1 MHNVTTD
8 FIAAMRDT
16 GRRFDAQI
24 TVGDTVYDLSVIES
38 LTVNIDGGFPS
49 TAMQSITATIRG
61 DFDAPN
67 GVIDN
72 VKIGVETDNG
82 FEYINYGKFYLVNDD
97 GTGYNTDTDMWTITA
112 YDALV
117 NTMLEIPTAED
128 SGDETDESTDDTT
141 DDTVA
146 ETEKVVS
153 VQELLNGAIEI
164 LNGVGVTSTL
174 PDMTAYKVNA
184 SAYSGKTYRDF
195 LENVAEVLC
204 GIIRV
209 KDNKL
214 VLIRPSEVES
224 EKIELQDLTSASIND
239 SVQISGVQLNGTTGL
254 QKILSDEAS
263 TETQVTISD
272 NPIVEYLVDNS
283 STTAEQLNAVKSNY
297 TAYLL
302 GKTLTS
308 VTASTTGVLWYDI
321 GDTVNIV
328 NKKDSLDYPF
338 IFTKSAI
345 TMSNG
350 LTQSVESSL
359 TAKTEN
365 ITYTADSKLKSVTSE
380 INRLSSGLQFKVS
393 KGDVV
398 SEINQSPEKISL
410 KANRIEI
417 DSDNFKLSTDGK
429 IIAKSGTIAGFD
441 LTDTAFEKNF
451 TVDGVNYKFKI
462 TSDTTSETATYL
474 ISLAEQ
480 NAGEYSF
487 AVDTKGNVEC
497 GDLYGGTVNCNRI
510 NLETSIF
517 DSTNQNV
524 FAAANANGDTY
535 VAYSRF
541 LDGKRTFI
549 GGGTIQFEIKNGTRC
564 SIIKES
570 QSPSRTIFRPNTNG
584 GAYLGSGSYKWH
596 SIYCTDG
603 AFNGSDR
610 KLKENIADLDPE
622 SNKAFVMALRPV
634 SYKLKAGEGK
644 RTHNGFIA
652 QEVRDA
658 AEQTVGDIAAYQASV
673 VEGDEEKYFDP
684 TVPDDKLL
692 WQLNYNELIAPL
704 IKLVQTQQNEIE
716 QLKKEVEELK

>member
-24 TVGDTVYDLSVIES
+24 IVGDTVYDLSAIES

-61 DFDAPN
+61 DFSAPD

-82 FEYINYGKFYLVNDD
+82 FEYINYGKFFLANDD
-97 GTGYNTDTDMWTITA
+97 GTGYNTDTDMWTVTA

-117 NTMLEIPTAED
+117 NTMTEIPTIED
-128 SGDETDESTDDTT
+128 EDGNDTT
-141 DDTVA
+141 DDTVDA
-146 ETEKVVS
+146 EKTIS

-164 LNGVGVTSTL
+164 LNSIGVTSML
-174 PDMTAYKVNA
+174 PDMTAYTVIA
-184 SAYSGKTYRDF
+184 SAYSSQTYRDL
-195 LENVAEVLC
+195 LEDIAEVLC

-214 VLIRPSEVES
+214 VLIRPGEVES
-224 EKIELQDLTSASIND
+224 AKIELQDLTSASIND
-239 SVQISGVQLNGTTGL
+239 SVQISGVQLNGTAGI
-254 QKILSDEAS
+254 QKILNNEAS
-263 TETQVTISD
+263 TEVQVTISD

-283 STTAEQLNAVKSNY
+283 STAAEQLNAVKSNY

-308 VTASTTGVLWYDI
+308 VTANTTGVAWYDI
-321 GDTVNIV
+321 GDFVNIT
-328 NKKDSLDYPF
+328 NKKDNLDYPF
-338 IFTKSAI
+338 VFTKSAI
-345 TMSNG
+345 TLSNG

-359 TAKTEN
+359 TSKTEE
-365 ITYTADSKLKSVTSE
+365 ITYTADSKLKGVTSE
-380 INRLSSGLQFKVS
+380 INRLSSGLQLKVS

-417 DSDNFKLSTDGK
+417 DSDTFKLSADGK
-429 IIAKSGTIAGFD
+429 IVAESGTIAGFD
-441 LTDTAFEKNF
+441 LTNTAFEKNF
-451 TVDGVNYKFKI
+451 AVGGVNYKFKI

-497 GDLYGGTVNCNRI
+497 GDLYGGKISCTKVNLSSSI
-510 NLETSIF
+510 NDATEQS
-517 DSTNQNV
+517 V
-524 FAAANANGDTY
+524 FTARNGSGHTCIGY
-535 VAYSRF
+535 ARK
-541 LDGKRTFI
+541 LDGKNTI
-549 GGGTIQFEIKNGTRC
+549 IAGGTVQFQPQNGTNC
-564 SIIKES
+564 SLFKES
-570 QSPSRTIFRPNTNG
+570 SSNARTIFRPDTNG

-610 KLKENIADLDPE
+610 KLKENIADLDVE
-622 SNKAFVMALRPV
+622 SNKAFVLSLRPV
-634 SYKLKAGEGK
+634 SYKLKTGEGK

-652 QEVRDA
+652 QEVREA
-658 AEQTVGDIAAYQASV
+658 AENTVGDIAAYQASV
-673 VEGDEEKYFDP
+673 IDGDEEKYFDP
-684 TVPDDKLL
+684 TAPDEKLL
-692 WQLNYNELIAPL
+692 WQLNYSELIAP
-704 IKLVQTQQNEIE
+704 IVKLVQSQQQEIE
-716 QLKKEVEELK
+716 QLKKEVEKLK

>member
-24 TVGDTVYDLSVIES
+24 IVGNTVYDLSAIES

-61 DFDAPN
+61 DFSAPD

-82 FEYINYGKFYLVNDD
+82 FEYINYGKFFLANDD
-97 GTGYNTDTDMWTITA
+97 GTGYNTDTDMWTVTA

-117 NTMLEIPTAED
+117 NTMTEIPTIED
-128 SGDETDESTDDTT
+128 ENGNDTT
-141 DDTVA
+141 DDTVDA
-146 ETEKVVS
+146 EKTIS

-164 LNGVGVTSTL
+164 LNSVGVTSTL
-174 PDMTAYKVNA
+174 PDMTAYTVIA
-184 SAYSGKTYRDF
+184 SAYSSQTYRDL
-195 LENVAEVLC
+195 LEDIAEVLC

-214 VLIRPSEVES
+214 VLIRPGEVES
-224 EKIELQDLTSASIND
+224 TKIELQDLTSASIND
-239 SVQISGVQLNGTTGL
+239 SVQISGVQLNGTAGI
-254 QKILSDEAS
+254 QKILNDEAS
-263 TETQVTISD
+263 TEVQVTISG

-283 STTAEQLNAVKSNY
+283 STAAEQLNAVKSNY

-308 VTASTTGVLWYDI
+308 VTANTTGVAWYDI
-321 GDTVNIV
+321 GDFVNIT
-328 NKKDSLDYPF
+328 NKKDNLDYPF
-338 IFTKSAI
+338 VFTKSAI
-345 TMSNG
+345 TLSNG

-359 TAKTEN
+359 TSKTEE
-365 ITYTADSKLKSVTSE
+365 ITYTADSKLKGVTSE
-380 INRLSSGLQFKVS
+380 INRLSSGLQLKVS

-417 DSDNFKLSTDGK
+417 DSDTFKLSADGK
-429 IIAKSGTIAGFD
+429 IVAESGTIAGFD
-441 LTDTAFEKNF
+441 LTNAAFEKNF
-451 TVDGVNYKFKI
+451 AVGGVNYKFKI

-487 AVDTKGNVEC
+487 AVDTKGNIEC
-497 GDLYGGTVNCNRI
+497 GDLYGSAISCTKVNLSSSI
-510 NLETSIF
+510 NDATEQSIL
-517 DSTNQNV
+517 T
-524 FAAANANGDTY
+524 ARNGSGHTY
-535 VAYSRF
+535 IGYARK
-541 LDGKRTFI
+541 LDGKNTI
-549 GGGTIQFEIKNGTRC
+549 IAGGTVQFQPQNGTNC
-564 SIIKES
+564 SLFKES
-570 QSPSRTIFRPNTNG
+570 SSNARTIFRPDTNG

-610 KLKENIADLDPE
+610 KLKENIADLDAE
-622 SNKAFVMALRPV
+622 RNKAFVLSLRPV
-634 SYKLKAGEGK
+634 SYKLKTGEGK

-658 AEQTVGDIAAYQASV
+658 AETTVGDIAAYQASV
-673 VEGDEEKYFDP
+673 IDGDEEKYFDP
-684 TVPDDKLL
+684 TVPDEKLL
-692 WQLNYNELIAPL
+692 WQLNYSELIAP
-704 IKLVQTQQNEIE
+704 IVKLVQSQQQEIE
-716 QLKKEVEELK
+716 QLKKEVEKLK

>member
-24 TVGDTVYDLSVIES
+24 IAGDTVYDLSAIES

-61 DFDAPN
+61 DFSAPD

-82 FEYINYGKFYLVNDD
+82 FEYINYGKFFLSNDD

-117 NTMLEIPTAED
+117 NTMTEIPTIED
-128 SGDETDESTDDTT
+128 EDGNDTT
-141 DDTVA
+141 DDTVDA
-146 ETEKVVS
+146 EKTIS
-153 VQELLNGAIEI
+153 VQELLNGAIGI
-164 LNGVGVTSTL
+164 LSSVGVTSTL
-174 PDMTAYKVNA
+174 PDMTAYTVIA
-184 SAYSGKTYRDF
+184 SAYSSQTYRDL
-195 LENVAEVLC
+195 LEDIAEVLC

-214 VLIRPSEVES
+214 ILIRPGEVES
-224 EKIELQDLTSASIND
+224 TKIELQDLTSASIND
-239 SVQISGVQLNGTTGL
+239 SVQISGVQLNGTAGI
-254 QKILSDEAS
+254 QKILSNEVS
-263 TETQVTISD
+263 TEVQVTISD

-283 STTAEQLNAVKSNY
+283 STAAEQLNAVKSNY

-308 VTASTTGVLWYDI
+308 VTANTTGVAWYDI
-321 GDTVNIV
+321 GDFVNIT
-328 NKKDSLDYPF
+328 NKKDNLDYPF
-338 IFTKSAI
+338 VFTKSAI
-345 TMSNG
+345 TLSNG

-359 TAKTEN
+359 TSKTEE
-365 ITYTADSKLKSVTSE
+365 ITYTADSKLKGVTSE
-380 INRLSSGLQFKVS
+380 INRLSSGLQLKVS

-417 DSDNFKLSTDGK
+417 DSDTFKLSAEGK
-429 IIAKSGTIAGFD
+429 IVAESGTIAGFD
-441 LTDTAFEKNF
+441 LTNTAFEKNF
-451 TVDGVNYKFKI
+451 AVGGVNYKFKI

-487 AVDTKGNVEC
+487 AVDTKGNIEC
-497 GDLYGGTVNCNRI
+497 GDLYGGKISCTKVNLSSSI
-510 NLETSIF
+510 NDATEQSVLT
-517 DSTNQNV
+517 
-524 FAAANANGDTY
+524 ARNGSGHTY
-535 VAYSRF
+535 IGYARK
-541 LDGKRTFI
+541 LDGKNTI
-549 GGGTIQFEIKNGTRC
+549 IAGGTVQFQPQNGTNC
-564 SIIKES
+564 SLFKES
-570 QSPSRTIFRPNTNG
+570 SSNARTIFRPDTNG

-610 KLKENIADLDPE
+610 KLKENIAELDAE
-622 SNKAFVMALRPV
+622 SNRAFVLSLRPV
-634 SYKLKAGEGK
+634 SYKLKTGEGK

-652 QEVRDA
+652 QEVREA
-658 AEQTVGDIAAYQASV
+658 AETTVGDIAAYQASV
-673 VEGDEEKYFDP
+673 IDGNEEKYFDP
-684 TVPDDKLL
+684 TVPDEKLL
-692 WQLNYNELIAPL
+692 WQLNYSELIAP
-704 IKLVQTQQNEIE
+704 IVKLVQSQQQEIE
-716 QLKKEVEELK
+716 QLKKEVKKLK

>member
-24 TVGDTVYDLSVIES
+24 IVGNTVYDLSAIES

-49 TAMQSITATIRG
+49 TAMQSITATIRD
-61 DFDAPN
+61 DFSAPD

-82 FEYINYGKFYLVNDD
+82 FEYINYGKFFLSNDD

-117 NTMLEIPTAED
+117 NTMTEIPTIED
-128 SGDETDESTDDTT
+128 ENGNDTT
-141 DDTVA
+141 DDAVDA
-146 ETEKVVS
+146 EKTIS

-164 LNGVGVTSTL
+164 LNSVGVTSTL
-174 PDMTAYKVNA
+174 PDMTAYTVIA
-184 SAYSGKTYRDF
+184 SAYSSQTYRDL
-195 LENVAEVLC
+195 LEDIAEVLC

-214 VLIRPSEVES
+214 VLIRPGEVES
-224 EKIELQDLTSASIND
+224 TKIELQDLTSASIND
-239 SVQISGVQLNGTTGL
+239 SVQISGVQLNGTAGL

-263 TETQVTISD
+263 TEVQVTISD

-283 STTAEQLNAVKSNY
+283 STAAEQLNAVKSNY

-308 VTASTTGVLWYDI
+308 VTANTTGVAWYDI
-321 GDTVNIV
+321 GDFVNIT
-328 NKKDSLDYPF
+328 NKKDNLDYPF
-338 IFTKSAI
+338 VFTKSAI
-345 TMSNG
+345 TLSNG

-359 TAKTEN
+359 TSKTEE
-365 ITYTADSKLKSVTSE
+365 ITYTADSKLKGVTSE
-380 INRLSSGLQFKVS
+380 INRLSSGLQLKVS

-417 DSDNFKLSTDGK
+417 DSDTFKLSADGK
-429 IIAKSGTIAGFD
+429 IVAESGTIAGFD
-441 LTDTAFEKNF
+441 LTNTAFEKNF
-451 TVDGVNYKFKI
+451 AVAGVNYKFKI
-462 TSDTTSETATYL
+462 TSDTTSETATYI

-487 AVDTKGNVEC
+487 AVDTQGNIEC
-497 GDLYGGTVNCNRI
+497 GDLYGGAISCTKVNLSSSI
-510 NLETSIF
+510 NDATEKS
-517 DSTNQNV
+517 V
-524 FAAANANGDTY
+524 FTARNGSGHTY
-535 VAYSRF
+535 IGYARK
-541 LDGKRTFI
+541 LDGKNTI
-549 GGGTIQFEIKNGTRC
+549 IAGGTVQFQPQNGTNC
-564 SIIKES
+564 SLFKES
-570 QSPSRTIFRPNTNG
+570 SSKARTIFRPDTNG
-584 GAYLGSGSYKWH
+584 GAYLGSSRYKWH

-610 KLKENIADLDPE
+610 KLKENIADLDAE
-622 SNKAFVMALRPV
+622 RNKAFVLSLRPV
-634 SYKLKAGEGK
+634 SYKLKTGEGK

-658 AEQTVGDIAAYQASV
+658 AETTVGDIAAYQASV
-673 VEGDEEKYFDP
+673 IDGDEEKYFDP
-684 TVPDDKLL
+684 TVPDEKLL
-692 WQLNYNELIAPL
+692 WQLNYSELIAP
-704 IKLVQTQQNEIE
+704 IVKLVQSQQQEIE
-716 QLKKEVEELK
+716 QLKKEVEKLK

>member
-24 TVGDTVYDLSVIES
+24 IVGNTVYDLSAIES

-61 DFDAPN
+61 DFSAPD

-82 FEYINYGKFYLVNDD
+82 FEYINYGKFFLANDD

-117 NTMLEIPTAED
+117 NTMTEIPTIED
-128 SGDETDESTDDTT
+128 ENGNDTT
-141 DDTVA
+141 DDAVDA
-146 ETEKVVS
+146 EKTIS

-164 LNGVGVTSTL
+164 LNSVGVTSTL
-174 PDMTAYKVNA
+174 PDMTAYTVIA
-184 SAYSGKTYRDF
+184 SAYSSQTYRDL
-195 LENVAEVLC
+195 LEDIAEVLC

-214 VLIRPSEVES
+214 VLIRPGEVES
-224 EKIELQDLTSASIND
+224 TKIELQDLTSASIND
-239 SVQISGVQLNGTTGL
+239 SVQISGVQLNGTAGI
-254 QKILSDEAS
+254 QKILNNEAS
-263 TETQVTISD
+263 TEVQVTISD

-283 STTAEQLNAVKSNY
+283 STAAEQLNAVKSNY

-308 VTASTTGVLWYDI
+308 VTANTTGVAWYDI
-321 GDTVNIV
+321 GDFVNIT
-328 NKKDSLDYPF
+328 NKKDNLDYPF
-338 IFTKSAI
+338 VFTKSAI
-345 TMSNG
+345 TLSNG

-359 TAKTEN
+359 TSKTEE
-365 ITYTADSKLKSVTSE
+365 ITYTADSKLKGVTSE
-380 INRLSSGLQFKVS
+380 INRLSSGLQLKVS

-417 DSDNFKLSTDGK
+417 DSDTFKLSADGK
-429 IIAKSGTIAGFD
+429 IVAESGTIAGFD
-441 LTDTAFEKNF
+441 LTNTAFEKNF
-451 TVDGVNYKFKI
+451 AVGGVNYKFKI

-497 GDLYGGTVNCNRI
+497 GDLYGGKISCTKVNLSSSI
-510 NLETSIF
+510 NDATEQS
-517 DSTNQNV
+517 V
-524 FAAANANGDTY
+524 FTARNGSGHTY
-535 VAYSRF
+535 IGYARK
-541 LDGKRTFI
+541 LDGKNTI
-549 GGGTIQFEIKNGTRC
+549 IAGGTVQFQPQNGTNC
-564 SIIKES
+564 SLFKES
-570 QSPSRTIFRPNTNG
+570 SSNARTIFRPDTNG

-610 KLKENIADLDPE
+610 KLKENIADLDAE
-622 SNKAFVMALRPV
+622 RNKAFVLSLRPV
-634 SYKLKAGEGK
+634 SYKLKTGEGK

-652 QEVRDA
+652 QEVREA
-658 AEQTVGDIAAYQASV
+658 AENTVGDIAAYQASV
-673 VEGDEEKYFDP
+673 IDGDEEKYYDP
-684 TVPDDKLL
+684 TVPDEKLL
-692 WQLNYNELIAPL
+692 WQLNYSELIAP
-704 IKLVQTQQNEIE
+704 IVKLVQSQQQEIE
-716 QLKKEVEELK
+716 RLKKEVEKLK

>member
-1 MHNVTTD
+1 MHNVTTN

-61 DFDAPN
+61 DFNAPN

-117 NTMLEIPTAED
+117 NTMVEIPTAD
-128 SGDETDESTDDTT
+128 DDESTDESTDDTT
-141 DDTVA
+141 DDTVT
-146 ETEKVVS
+146 EVEKVIS
-153 VQELLNGAIEI
+153 AQELLNGAIEI

-174 PDMTAYKVNA
+174 PDMTAYQVNA

-209 KDNKL
+209 KDSKL
-214 VLIRPSEVES
+214 VLIRPSEVET

-239 SVQISGVQLNGTTGL
+239 SVQISGVQLNGTTSL

-321 GDTVNIV
+321 GDMVNIV

-345 TMSNG
+345 TLSNG

-429 IIAKSGTIAGFD
+429 ITAKSGTIAGFD

-497 GDLYGGTVNCNRI
+497 GDLYSGAISCTKVNLSSSINDVTEQSVLTARNGSGHTYIGYARKLDGKNTIIAGGTVQFQPMHGTNCS
-510 NLETSIF
+510 LF
-517 DSTNQNV
+517 
-524 FAAANANGDTY
+524 
-535 VAYSRF
+535 
-541 LDGKRTFI
+541 
-549 GGGTIQFEIKNGTRC
+549 
-564 SIIKES
+564 KES
-570 QSPSRTIFRPNTNG
+570 SSNARTIFRPDTNG
-584 GAYLGSGSYKWH
+584 GAYLGTATYKWH

-704 IKLVQTQQNEIE
+704 IKLVQTQQKEIE
-716 QLKKEVEELK
+716 QLQKEVKKLK

>member
-24 TVGDTVYDLSVIES
+24 IVGNTVYDLSAIES

-61 DFDAPN
+61 DFSAPD

-82 FEYINYGKFYLVNDD
+82 FEYINYGKFFLSNDD

-117 NTMLEIPTAED
+117 NTMTEIPTIED
-128 SGDETDESTDDTT
+128 EKGNDTT
-141 DDTVA
+141 DDAVDA
-146 ETEKVVS
+146 EKTIS
-153 VQELLNGAIEI
+153 VQELLNGAIGI
-164 LNGVGVTSTL
+164 LNSVGVTSTL
-174 PDMTAYKVNA
+174 PDMTAYTVIA
-184 SAYSGKTYRDF
+184 SAYSSQTYRDL
-195 LENVAEVLC
+195 LEDIAEVLC

-214 VLIRPSEVES
+214 VLIRPGEVES
-224 EKIELQDLTSASIND
+224 TKIELQDLTSASIND
-239 SVQISGVQLNGTTGL
+239 SVQISGVQLNGTAGI
-254 QKILSDEAS
+254 QKILSNEAS
-263 TETQVTISD
+263 TEVQVTISD

-283 STTAEQLNAVKSNY
+283 STAAEQLNAVKSNY

-308 VTASTTGVLWYDI
+308 VTANTTGVAWYDI
-321 GDTVNIV
+321 GDFVNIT
-328 NKKDSLDYPF
+328 NKKDNLDYPF
-338 IFTKSAI
+338 VFTKSAI
-345 TMSNG
+345 TLSNG

-359 TAKTEN
+359 TSKTEE
-365 ITYTADSKLKSVTSE
+365 ITYTADSKLKGVTSE
-380 INRLSSGLQFKVS
+380 INRLSSGLQLKVS

-417 DSDNFKLSTDGK
+417 DSDTFKLSAEGK
-429 IIAKSGTIAGFD
+429 IVAESGTIAGFD
-441 LTDTAFEKNF
+441 LTNTAFEKNF
-451 TVDGVNYKFKI
+451 AVGGVNYKFKI

-497 GDLYGGTVNCNRI
+497 ADLYGGAISCTKVNLSSSI
-510 NLETSIF
+510 NDATEKS
-517 DSTNQNV
+517 V
-524 FAAANANGDTY
+524 FTAKNGSGHTY
-535 VAYSRF
+535 IGYARK
-541 LDGKRTFI
+541 LDGKNTI
-549 GGGTIQFEIKNGTRC
+549 IAGGTVQFQPQNGTNC
-564 SIIKES
+564 SLFKES
-570 QSPSRTIFRPNTNG
+570 SSNARTIFRPDTNG

-610 KLKENIADLDPE
+610 KLKENIADLDAE
-622 SNKAFVMALRPV
+622 RNKAFVLSLRPV
-634 SYKLKAGEGK
+634 SYKLKTGEGK

-658 AEQTVGDIAAYQASV
+658 AETTVGDIAAYQASV
-673 VEGDEEKYFDP
+673 IDGDEEKYFDP
-684 TVPDDKLL
+684 TVPDEKLL
-692 WQLNYNELIAPL
+692 WQLNYSELIAP
-704 IKLVQTQQNEIE
+704 IVKLVQSQQQEIE
-716 QLKKEVEELK
+716 KLKEEVEKLK

>member
-24 TVGDTVYDLSVIES
+24 IVGNTVYDLSAIES

-61 DFDAPN
+61 DFSAPD

-82 FEYINYGKFYLVNDD
+82 FEYINYGKFFLSNDD

-117 NTMLEIPTAED
+117 NTMTEIPTIED
-128 SGDETDESTDDTT
+128 ENGNDTT
-141 DDTVA
+141 DDTVDA
-146 ETEKVVS
+146 EKTIS

-164 LNGVGVTSTL
+164 LNSVGVASTL
-174 PDMTAYKVNA
+174 PDMTAYTVIA
-184 SAYSGKTYRDF
+184 SAYSSQTYRDL
-195 LENVAEVLC
+195 LEDIAEVLC

-214 VLIRPSEVES
+214 ALIRPGEVES
-224 EKIELQDLTSASIND
+224 TKIELQDLTSASIND
-239 SVQISGVQLNGTTGL
+239 SVQISGVQLNGTAGI
-254 QKILSDEAS
+254 QKILNNEAP
-263 TETQVTISD
+263 TEVQVTISD

-283 STTAEQLNAVKSNY
+283 STAAEQLNAVKSNY

-308 VTASTTGVLWYDI
+308 VTANTTGVAWYDI
-321 GDTVNIV
+321 GDFVNIT
-328 NKKDSLDYPF
+328 NKKDNLDYPF
-338 IFTKSAI
+338 VFTKSAI
-345 TMSNG
+345 TLSNG

-359 TAKTEN
+359 TSKTED
-365 ITYTADSKLKSVTSE
+365 IIYTADSKLKGVTSE
-380 INRLSSGLQFKVS
+380 INRLSSGLQLKVS

-417 DSDNFKLSTDGK
+417 DSDTFKLSADGK
-429 IIAKSGTIAGFD
+429 IVAESGTIAGFD
-441 LTDTAFEKNF
+441 LTNTAFEKNF
-451 TVDGVNYKFKI
+451 AVGGVNYKFKI

-487 AVDTKGNVEC
+487 AVDTKGNIEC
-497 GDLYGGTVNCNRI
+497 GDLYGSAISCTKVNLSSSI
-510 NLETSIF
+510 NDATEQSVLT
-517 DSTNQNV
+517 
-524 FAAANANGDTY
+524 ARNGSGHTY
-535 VAYSRF
+535 IGYARK
-541 LDGKRTFI
+541 LDGKNTI
-549 GGGTIQFEIKNGTRC
+549 IAGGTVQFQPQNGTNC
-564 SIIKES
+564 SLFKES
-570 QSPSRTIFRPNTNG
+570 SSNARTIFRPDTNG

-610 KLKENIADLDPE
+610 KLKENIADLDAE
-622 SNKAFVMALRPV
+622 SNKAFVLSLRPV
-634 SYKLKAGEGK
+634 SYKLKTGEGK

-658 AEQTVGDIAAYQASV
+658 AETTVGDIAAYQASV
-673 VEGDEEKYFDP
+673 IDGDEEKYFDP
-684 TVPDDKLL
+684 TVPDEKLL
-692 WQLNYNELIAPL
+692 WQLNYSELIAP
-704 IKLVQTQQNEIE
+704 IVKLVQSQQQEIE
-716 QLKKEVEELK
+716 QLKKEVEKLK

>member
-24 TVGDTVYDLSVIES
+24 IVGNTVYDLSAIES

-61 DFDAPN
+61 DFSAPD

-72 VKIGVETDNG
+72 VKIGVETNNG
-82 FEYINYGKFYLVNDD
+82 FEYINYGKFFLSNDD

-117 NTMLEIPTAED
+117 NTMTEIPTIED
-128 SGDETDESTDDTT
+128 EDGNDTT
-141 DDTVA
+141 DDAVDA
-146 ETEKVVS
+146 EKTIS
-153 VQELLNGAIEI
+153 VQELLNGAIQI
-164 LNGVGVTSTL
+164 LNSVGVTSTL
-174 PDMTAYKVNA
+174 PDMTAYTVIA
-184 SAYSGKTYRDF
+184 SAYSSQTYRDL
-195 LENVAEVLC
+195 LEDIAEVLC

-214 VLIRPSEVES
+214 ILIRPGEVES
-224 EKIELQDLTSASIND
+224 TKIELQDLTSASIND
-239 SVQISGVQLNGTTGL
+239 SVLISGIQLNGTAGI
-254 QKILSDEAS
+254 QKILSNEAS
-263 TETQVTISD
+263 TEVQVTISD

-283 STTAEQLNAVKSNY
+283 STAAEQLNAVKSNY

-308 VTASTTGVLWYDI
+308 VTANTTGVAWYDI
-321 GDTVNIV
+321 GDFVNIT
-328 NKKDSLDYPF
+328 NKKDNLDYPF
-338 IFTKSAI
+338 VFTKSAI
-345 TMSNG
+345 TLSNG

-359 TAKTEN
+359 TSKTEE
-365 ITYTADSKLKSVTSE
+365 ITYTADSKLKGVTSE
-380 INRLSSGLQFKVS
+380 INRLSSGLQLKVS

-417 DSDNFKLSTDGK
+417 DSDKFKLSADGK
-429 IIAKSGTIAGFD
+429 IVAESGTIAGFD
-441 LTDTAFEKNF
+441 LTNTAFEKNF
-451 TVDGVNYKFKI
+451 AVGGVNYKFKI

-487 AVDTKGNVEC
+487 AVDTQGNVEC
-497 GDLYGGTVNCNRI
+497 GDLYGGAISCTKVNLSSSI
-510 NLETSIF
+510 NDATEQSIL
-517 DSTNQNV
+517 T
-524 FAAANANGDTY
+524 ARNGSGHTY
-535 VAYSRF
+535 IGYARK
-541 LDGKRTFI
+541 LDGKNTI
-549 GGGTIQFEIKNGTRC
+549 IAGGTVQFQPQNGTNC
-564 SIIKES
+564 SLFKES
-570 QSPSRTIFRPNTNG
+570 SSNARTIFRPDTNG

-610 KLKENIADLDPE
+610 KLKENIADLDAE
-622 SNKAFVMALRPV
+622 SNKTFVLSLRPV
-634 SYKLKAGEGK
+634 SYKLKTGEGK

-652 QEVRDA
+652 QEVREA
-658 AEQTVGDIAAYQASV
+658 AENTVGDIAAYQASV
-673 VEGDEEKYFDP
+673 IDGDEEKYFDP
-684 TVPDDKLL
+684 AVPDEKLL
-692 WQLNYNELIAPL
+692 WQLNYSELIAP
-704 IKLVQTQQNEIE
+704 IVKLVQSQQQEIE
-716 QLKKEVEELK
+716 QLKKEVEKLK

>member
-8 FIAAMRDT
+8 FITAMRDT

-24 TVGDTVYDLSVIES
+24 IVGDTVYDLSAIES

-61 DFDAPN
+61 DFSAPD

-82 FEYINYGKFYLVNDD
+82 FEYINYGKFFLSNDD
-97 GTGYNTDTDMWTITA
+97 GTGYNTDTDMWTVTA

-117 NTMLEIPTAED
+117 NTMTEIPTIED
-128 SGDETDESTDDTT
+128 EDGNDTT
-141 DDTVA
+141 DDAVDA
-146 ETEKVVS
+146 EKTIS
-153 VQELLNGAIEI
+153 VQELLNGTIEI
-164 LNGVGVTSTL
+164 LNSVGVTSTL
-174 PDMTAYKVNA
+174 PDMTAYTVIA
-184 SAYSGKTYRDF
+184 SAYSSQTYRDL
-195 LENVAEVLC
+195 LEDIAEVLC

-214 VLIRPSEVES
+214 VLIRPGEVES
-224 EKIELQDLTSASIND
+224 TKIELQDLTSASIND
-239 SVQISGVQLNGTTGL
+239 SVQISGVQLNGTAGI
-254 QKILSDEAS
+254 QKILNNEAS
-263 TETQVTISD
+263 TEVQVTISD

-283 STTAEQLNAVKSNY
+283 STATEQLNAVKSNY

-308 VTASTTGVLWYDI
+308 VTANTTGVAWYDI
-321 GDTVNIV
+321 GDFVNIT
-328 NKKDSLDYPF
+328 NKKDNLDYPF
-338 IFTKSAI
+338 VFTKSAI
-345 TMSNG
+345 TLSNG

-359 TAKTEN
+359 TSKTED
-365 ITYTADSKLKSVTSE
+365 IIYTADSKLKGVTSE
-380 INRLSSGLQFKVS
+380 INRLSSGLQLKVS

-417 DSDNFKLSTDGK
+417 DSDTFKLSADGK
-429 IIAKSGTIAGFD
+429 IVAESGTIAGFD
-441 LTDTAFEKNF
+441 LTNTAFEKNF
-451 TVDGVNYKFKI
+451 AVGGVNYKFKI

-487 AVDTKGNVEC
+487 AVDTKGNIEC
-497 GDLYGGTVNCNRI
+497 GDLYGSAISCTKVNLSSSI
-510 NLETSIF
+510 NDATEQSVLT
-517 DSTNQNV
+517 
-524 FAAANANGDTY
+524 ARNGSGHTY
-535 VAYSRF
+535 IGYARK
-541 LDGKRTFI
+541 LDGKNTI
-549 GGGTIQFEIKNGTRC
+549 IAGGTVQFQPQNGTNC
-564 SIIKES
+564 SLFKES
-570 QSPSRTIFRPNTNG
+570 SSNARTIFRPDTNG

-610 KLKENIADLDPE
+610 KLKENIADLDAE
-622 SNKAFVMALRPV
+622 SNKAFVLSLRPV
-634 SYKLKAGEGK
+634 SYKLKTGEGK

-658 AEQTVGDIAAYQASV
+658 AETTVGDIAAYQASV
-673 VEGDEEKYFDP
+673 IDGDEEKYFDP
-684 TVPDDKLL
+684 TVPDEKLL
-692 WQLNYNELIAPL
+692 WQLNYSELIAP
-704 IKLVQTQQNEIE
+704 IVKLVQSQQQEIE
-716 QLKKEVEELK
+716 QLKKEVEKLK

>member
-24 TVGDTVYDLSVIES
+24 TVGNTVYDLSAIES

-61 DFDAPN
+61 DFSAPD

-82 FEYINYGKFYLVNDD
+82 FEYINYGKFFLANDD
-97 GTGYNTDTDMWTITA
+97 GTGYNTDTDMWTVTA

-117 NTMLEIPTAED
+117 NTMTEIPTIED
-128 SGDETDESTDDTT
+128 ENGNDTT
-141 DDTVA
+141 DDAVDA
-146 ETEKVVS
+146 EKTIS
-153 VQELLNGAIEI
+153 VQELLNGAIGI
-164 LNGVGVTSTL
+164 LNSVGVTSTL
-174 PDMTAYKVNA
+174 PDMTAYTVIA
-184 SAYSGKTYRDF
+184 SAYSSQTYRDL
-195 LENVAEVLC
+195 LEDIAEVLC

-224 EKIELQDLTSASIND
+224 TKIELQDLTSASIND
-239 SVQISGVQLNGTTGL
+239 SVQISGVQLNGTAGI

-263 TETQVTISD
+263 TEVQVTISD

-283 STTAEQLNAVKSNY
+283 STAAEQLNAVKSNY

-308 VTASTTGVLWYDI
+308 VTANTTGVAWYDI
-321 GDTVNIV
+321 GDFVNIT
-328 NKKDSLDYPF
+328 NKKDNLDYPF
-338 IFTKSAI
+338 VFTKSAI
-345 TMSNG
+345 TLSNG

-359 TAKTEN
+359 TSKTEE
-365 ITYTADSKLKSVTSE
+365 ITYTADSKLKGVTSE
-380 INRLSSGLQFKVS
+380 INRLSSGLQLKVS

-417 DSDNFKLSTDGK
+417 DSDKFKLSADGK
-429 IIAKSGTIAGFD
+429 IVAESGTIAGFD
-441 LTDTAFEKNF
+441 LTNTAFEKNF
-451 TVDGVNYKFKI
+451 AVGGVNYKFKI

-487 AVDTKGNVEC
+487 AVDTKGNIEC
-497 GDLYGGTVNCNRI
+497 GDLYGGKISCTKVNLSSSI
-510 NLETSIF
+510 NDATEQSVLT
-517 DSTNQNV
+517 
-524 FAAANANGDTY
+524 ARNGSGHTY
-535 VAYSRF
+535 IGYARK
-541 LDGKRTFI
+541 LDGKNTI
-549 GGGTIQFEIKNGTRC
+549 IAGGTVQFQPQDGTNC
-564 SIIKES
+564 SLFKES
-570 QSPSRTIFRPNTNG
+570 SSNARTIFRPDTNG

-610 KLKENIADLDPE
+610 KLKENIADLDAE
-622 SNKAFVMALRPV
+622 SNKAFVLSLRPV
-634 SYKLKAGEGK
+634 SYKLKTGEGK

-652 QEVRDA
+652 QEVREA
-658 AEQTVGDIAAYQASV
+658 AESTVGDIAAYQASV
-673 VEGDEEKYFDP
+673 IDGDEEKYYDP
-684 TVPDDKLL
+684 TVPDEKLL
-692 WQLNYNELIAPL
+692 WQLNYSELIAP
-704 IKLVQTQQNEIE
+704 IVKLVQSQQQEIE
-716 QLKKEVEELK
+716 RLKKEVEKLK

>member
-24 TVGDTVYDLSVIES
+24 IVGNTVYDLSAIES

-61 DFDAPN
+61 DFSAPD

-82 FEYINYGKFYLVNDD
+82 FEYINYGKFFLANDD
-97 GTGYNTDTDMWTITA
+97 GTGYNTDTDMWTVTA

-117 NTMLEIPTAED
+117 NTMTEIPTIED
-128 SGDETDESTDDTT
+128 ENGNDTT
-141 DDTVA
+141 DDAVDA
-146 ETEKVVS
+146 EKTIS

-164 LNGVGVTSTL
+164 LNSVGVTSTL
-174 PDMTAYKVNA
+174 PDMTAYTVIA
-184 SAYSGKTYRDF
+184 SAYSSQTYRDL
-195 LENVAEVLC
+195 LEDIAEVLC

-214 VLIRPSEVES
+214 ILIRPGEVES
-224 EKIELQDLTSASIND
+224 TKIELQDLTSASIND
-239 SVQISGVQLNGTTGL
+239 SVQISGVQLNGTAGI

-263 TETQVTISD
+263 TEVQVTISD

-283 STTAEQLNAVKSNY
+283 STATEQLNAVKSNY

-308 VTASTTGVLWYDI
+308 VTANTTGVAWYDI
-321 GDTVNIV
+321 GDFVNIT
-328 NKKDSLDYPF
+328 NKKDNLDYPF
-338 IFTKSAI
+338 VFTKSAI
-345 TMSNG
+345 TLSNG

-359 TAKTEN
+359 TSKTEE
-365 ITYTADSKLKSVTSE
+365 ITYTADSKLKGVTSE
-380 INRLSSGLQFKVS
+380 INRLSSGLQLKVS

-417 DSDNFKLSTDGK
+417 DSDKFKLSADGK
-429 IIAKSGTIAGFD
+429 IVAESGTIAGFD
-441 LTDTAFEKNF
+441 LTNTAFEKNF
-451 TVDGVNYKFKI
+451 AVGGVNYKFKI

-487 AVDTKGNVEC
+487 AVDTQGNIEC
-497 GDLYGGTVNCNRI
+497 GDLYGGKISCTKVNLSSSI
-510 NLETSIF
+510 NDATEQSIL
-517 DSTNQNV
+517 T
-524 FAAANANGDTY
+524 ARNGSGHTY
-535 VAYSRF
+535 IGYARK
-541 LDGKRTFI
+541 LDGKNTI
-549 GGGTIQFEIKNGTRC
+549 IAGGTVQFQPQNGTNC
-564 SIIKES
+564 SLFKES
-570 QSPSRTIFRPNTNG
+570 SSNARTIFRPDTNG

-610 KLKENIADLDPE
+610 KLKENIADLDVE
-622 SNKAFVMALRPV
+622 SNKAFVLSLRPV
-634 SYKLKAGEGK
+634 SYKLKTGEGK

-652 QEVRDA
+652 QEVREA
-658 AEQTVGDIAAYQASV
+658 AENTVGDIAAYQASV
-673 VEGDEEKYFDP
+673 IDGDEEKYYDP

-692 WQLNYNELIAPL
+692 WQLNYSELIAP
-704 IKLVQTQQNEIE
+704 IVKLVQSQQQEIE
-716 QLKKEVEELK
+716 QLKKEVEKLK

>member
-24 TVGDTVYDLSVIES
+24 IVGNTVYDLSAIES

-61 DFDAPN
+61 DFSAPD

-82 FEYINYGKFYLVNDD
+82 FEYINYGKFFLSNDD

-117 NTMLEIPTAED
+117 NTMTEIPTIED
-128 SGDETDESTDDTT
+128 ENGNDTT
-141 DDTVA
+141 DDTVDA
-146 ETEKVVS
+146 EKTIS
-153 VQELLNGAIEI
+153 VQEQLNGAIEI
-164 LNGVGVTSTL
+164 LNSVGVTSTL
-174 PDMTAYKVNA
+174 PDMTAYTVIA
-184 SAYSGKTYRDF
+184 SAYSSQTYRDL
-195 LENVAEVLC
+195 LEDIAEVLC

-214 VLIRPSEVES
+214 VLIRPGEVGS
-224 EKIELQDLTSASIND
+224 TKIELQDLTSASIND
-239 SVQISGVQLNGTTGL
+239 SVQISGVQFNGTAGI

-263 TETQVTISD
+263 TEVQVTISD

-283 STTAEQLNAVKSNY
+283 SATAEQLNAVKSNY

-308 VTASTTGVLWYDI
+308 VTANTTGVAWYDI
-321 GDTVNIV
+321 GDFVNIT
-328 NKKDSLDYPF
+328 NKKDNLDYPF
-338 IFTKSAI
+338 VFTKSAI
-345 TMSNG
+345 TLSNG

-359 TAKTEN
+359 TSKTEE
-365 ITYTADSKLKSVTSE
+365 ITYTADSKLKGVTSE
-380 INRLSSGLQFKVS
+380 INRLSSGLQLKVS

-417 DSDNFKLSTDGK
+417 DSDTFKLSADGK
-429 IIAKSGTIAGFD
+429 IVAESGTIAGFD
-441 LTDTAFEKNF
+441 LTNTAFEKNF
-451 TVDGVNYKFKI
+451 AVAGVNYKFKI

-487 AVDTKGNVEC
+487 AVDTQGNIEC
-497 GDLYGGTVNCNRI
+497 GDLYGGAISCTKVNLSSSI
-510 NLETSIF
+510 NDATEKS
-517 DSTNQNV
+517 V
-524 FAAANANGDTY
+524 FTAKNGSGHTY
-535 VAYSRF
+535 IGYARK
-541 LDGKRTFI
+541 LDGKNTI
-549 GGGTIQFEIKNGTRC
+549 IAGGTVQFQPQNGTNC
-564 SIIKES
+564 SLFKES
-570 QSPSRTIFRPNTNG
+570 SSNARTIFRPDTNG

-610 KLKENIADLDPE
+610 KLKENIADLDAE
-622 SNKAFVMALRPV
+622 SNKAFVLSLRPV
-634 SYKLKAGEGK
+634 SYKLKTGEGK

-652 QEVRDA
+652 QEVREA
-658 AEQTVGDIAAYQASV
+658 AETTVGDIAAYQASV
-673 VEGDEEKYFDP
+673 IDGDEEKYFDP
-684 TVPDDKLL
+684 TVPDEKLL
-692 WQLNYNELIAPL
+692 WQLNYSELIAP
-704 IKLVQTQQNEIE
+704 IVKLVQSQQQEIE
-716 QLKKEVEELK
+716 RLKKEVEKLK

>member
-24 TVGDTVYDLSVIES
+24 IVGNTVYDLSAIES

-61 DFDAPN
+61 DFSAPD

-82 FEYINYGKFYLVNDD
+82 FEYINYGKFFLSNDD

-117 NTMLEIPTAED
+117 NTMTEIPTIED
-128 SGDETDESTDDTT
+128 EKGNDTT
-141 DDTVA
+141 DDAVDA
-146 ETEKVVS
+146 EKTIS
-153 VQELLNGAIEI
+153 VQELLNGAIGI
-164 LNGVGVTSTL
+164 LNSVGVTSTL
-174 PDMTAYKVNA
+174 PDMTAYTVIA
-184 SAYSGKTYRDF
+184 SAYSSQTYRDL
-195 LENVAEVLC
+195 LEDIAEVLC

-214 VLIRPSEVES
+214 VLIRPGEVES
-224 EKIELQDLTSASIND
+224 TKIELQDLTSASIND
-239 SVQISGVQLNGTTGL
+239 SVQISGVQLNGTAGI

-263 TETQVTISD
+263 TEVQVTISD

-283 STTAEQLNAVKSNY
+283 NTAAEQLNAVKSNY

-308 VTASTTGVLWYDI
+308 VTANTTGVAWYDI
-321 GDTVNIV
+321 GDFVNIT
-328 NKKDSLDYPF
+328 NKKDNLDYPF
-338 IFTKSAI
+338 VFTKSAI
-345 TMSNG
+345 TLSNG

-359 TAKTEN
+359 TSKTEE
-365 ITYTADSKLKSVTSE
+365 ITYTADSKLKGVTSE
-380 INRLSSGLQFKVS
+380 INRLSSGLQLKVS

-417 DSDNFKLSTDGK
+417 DSDTFKLSADGK
-429 IIAKSGTIAGFD
+429 IVAESGTIAGFD
-441 LTDTAFEKNF
+441 LTNTAFEKNF
-451 TVDGVNYKFKI
+451 AVGGVNYKFKI

-487 AVDTKGNVEC
+487 AVDTQGNIEC
-497 GDLYGGTVNCNRI
+497 GDLYGGAISCTKVNLSSSI
-510 NLETSIF
+510 NDATEKS
-517 DSTNQNV
+517 V
-524 FAAANANGDTY
+524 FTAKNGSGHTY
-535 VAYSRF
+535 IGYARK
-541 LDGKRTFI
+541 LDGKNTI
-549 GGGTIQFEIKNGTRC
+549 IAGGTVQFQPQNGTNC
-564 SIIKES
+564 SLFKES
-570 QSPSRTIFRPNTNG
+570 SSNARTIFRPDTNG

-610 KLKENIADLDPE
+610 KLKENIADLDAE
-622 SNKAFVMALRPV
+622 SNKAFVLSLRPV
-634 SYKLKAGEGK
+634 SYKLKTGEGK

-652 QEVRDA
+652 QEVREA
-658 AEQTVGDIAAYQASV
+658 AENTVGDIAAYQASV
-673 VEGDEEKYFDP
+673 IDGDEEKYFDP
-684 TVPDDKLL
+684 TVPDEKLL
-692 WQLNYNELIAPL
+692 WQLNYSELIAP
-704 IKLVQTQQNEIE
+704 IVKLVQSQQREIE
-716 QLKKEVEELK
+716 QLKKEVEKLK

>member
-8 FIAAMRDT
+8 FITAMRDA

-24 TVGDTVYDLSVIES
+24 VVGDTVYDLSAIES

-61 DFDAPN
+61 DFSAPD

-82 FEYINYGKFYLVNDD
+82 FEYINYGKFFLSNDD
-97 GTGYNTDTDMWTITA
+97 GTGYNTDTDMWTVTA

-117 NTMLEIPTAED
+117 NTMTEIPTIED
-128 SGDETDESTDDTT
+128 EEGNETTN
-141 DDTVA
+141 DTVDA
-146 ETEKVVS
+146 EKTIS

-164 LNGVGVTSTL
+164 LNSVGVTSTL
-174 PDMTAYKVNA
+174 PDMAAYTVIA
-184 SAYSGKTYRDF
+184 SAYSGQTYRDL
-195 LENVAEVLC
+195 LENIAEVLC

-214 VLIRPSEVES
+214 ILIRPSEVES
-224 EKIELQDLTSASIND
+224 TKIELQDLTSASIND
-239 SVQISGVQLNGTTGL
+239 SVQISGVQLNGTAGA
-254 QKILSDEAS
+254 QKILNNEAS
-263 TETQVTISD
+263 TEVQVTISD

-283 STTAEQLNAVKSNY
+283 STAAEQLNAVKSNY

-302 GKTLTS
+302 GKTITS
-308 VTASTTGVLWYDI
+308 VTANTTGVAWYDI
-321 GDTVNIV
+321 GDFVNIT
-328 NKKDSLDYPF
+328 NKKDNLDYPF

-345 TMSNG
+345 TLSNG

-359 TAKTEN
+359 TSKTED
-365 ITYTADSKLKSVTSE
+365 ITYTADSKLKGVTSE
-380 INRLSSGLQFKVS
+380 INRLSSGLQLKVS

-417 DSDNFKLSTDGK
+417 DSDTFKLSADGK
-429 IIAKSGTIAGFD
+429 IVAESGTIAGFD
-441 LTDTAFEKNF
+441 LTNTAFEKNF
-451 TVDGVNYKFKI
+451 AVGGVNYKFKI

-487 AVDTKGNVEC
+487 AVDTKGNIEC
-497 GDLYGGTVNCNRI
+497 GDLYGGAISCTKVNLSSSI
-510 NLETSIF
+510 NDATEKS
-517 DSTNQNV
+517 V
-524 FAAANANGDTY
+524 FTAKNGSGHTY
-535 VAYSRF
+535 IGYARK
-541 LDGKRTFI
+541 LDGKNTI
-549 GGGTIQFEIKNGTRC
+549 IAGGTVQFQPQNGTNC
-564 SIIKES
+564 SLFKES
-570 QSPSRTIFRPNTNG
+570 PSNARTIFRPDTNG
-584 GAYLGSGSYKWH
+584 GAYLGTGSYKWH

-610 KLKENIADLDPE
+610 KLKENIADLDAE
-622 SNKAFVMALRPV
+622 SNKAFVLSLRPV
-634 SYKLKAGEGK
+634 SYKLKTGEGK

-652 QEVRDA
+652 QEVREA
-658 AEQTVGDIAAYQASV
+658 AETTVGDIAAYQASV
-673 VEGDEEKYFDP
+673 IDGDEEKYFDP
-684 TVPDDKLL
+684 TVPDEKLL
-692 WQLNYNELIAPL
+692 WQLNYSELIAP
-704 IKLVQTQQNEIE
+704 IVKLVQSQQQEIE
-716 QLKKEVEELK
+716 QLKKEVEKLK

>member
-24 TVGDTVYDLSVIES
+24 IVGNTVYDLSAIES

-61 DFDAPN
+61 DFSAPD

-82 FEYINYGKFYLVNDD
+82 FEYINYGKFFLSNDD

-117 NTMLEIPTAED
+117 NTMTEIPAIED
-128 SGDETDESTDDTT
+128 EDGNDTT
-141 DDTVA
+141 DDAVDA
-146 ETEKVVS
+146 EKTIS

-164 LNGVGVTSTL
+164 LNSVGVTSTL
-174 PDMTAYKVNA
+174 PDMTAYTVIA
-184 SAYSGKTYRDF
+184 SAYSSQTYRDL
-195 LENVAEVLC
+195 LEDIAEVLC

-214 VLIRPSEVES
+214 VLIRPGEVES
-224 EKIELQDLTSASIND
+224 TKIELQDLTSASIND
-239 SVQISGVQLNGTTGL
+239 SVQISGVQLNGTAGI
-254 QKILSDEAS
+254 QKILNNEAS
-263 TETQVTISD
+263 TEVQVTISD

-283 STTAEQLNAVKSNY
+283 STATEQLNAVKSNY

-308 VTASTTGVLWYDI
+308 VTANTTGVAWYDI
-321 GDTVNIV
+321 GDFVNIT
-328 NKKDSLDYPF
+328 NKKDNLDYPF
-338 IFTKSAI
+338 VFTKSAI
-345 TMSNG
+345 TLSNG

-359 TAKTEN
+359 TSKTEE
-365 ITYTADSKLKSVTSE
+365 ITYTADSKLKGVTSE
-380 INRLSSGLQFKVS
+380 INRLSSGLQLKVS

-417 DSDNFKLSTDGK
+417 DSDTFKLSADGK
-429 IIAKSGTIAGFD
+429 IVAESGTIAGFD
-441 LTDTAFEKNF
+441 LTNTAFEKNF
-451 TVDGVNYKFKI
+451 AVGGVNYKFKI

-487 AVDTKGNVEC
+487 AVDTQGNIEC
-497 GDLYGGTVNCNRI
+497 GDLYGGAISCTKVNLSSSI
-510 NLETSIF
+510 NDATEKS
-517 DSTNQNV
+517 V
-524 FAAANANGDTY
+524 FTAKNGSGHTY
-535 VAYSRF
+535 IGYARK
-541 LDGKRTFI
+541 LDGKNTI
-549 GGGTIQFEIKNGTRC
+549 IAGGTVQFQPQNGTNC
-564 SIIKES
+564 SLFKES
-570 QSPSRTIFRPNTNG
+570 SPNVRTIFRPDTNG

-610 KLKENIADLDPE
+610 KLKENIADLDAE
-622 SNKAFVMALRPV
+622 NNKAFVLSLRPV
-634 SYKLKAGEGK
+634 SYKLKTGEGK

-658 AEQTVGDIAAYQASV
+658 AETTVGDIAAYQASV
-673 VEGDEEKYFDP
+673 IDGDEEKYFDP
-684 TVPDDKLL
+684 TVPDEKLL
-692 WQLNYNELIAPL
+692 WQLNYSELIAP
-704 IKLVQTQQNEIE
+704 IVKLVQSQQQEIE
-716 QLKKEVEELK
+716 KLKEEVEKLK

>member
-24 TVGDTVYDLSVIES
+24 IVGNTVYDLSAIES

-61 DFDAPN
+61 DFSAPD

-82 FEYINYGKFYLVNDD
+82 FEYINYGKFFLANDD
-97 GTGYNTDTDMWTITA
+97 GTGYNTDTDMWTVTA

-117 NTMLEIPTAED
+117 NTMTEIPTIED
-128 SGDETDESTDDTT
+128 ENGNDTT
-141 DDTVA
+141 DDTVDA
-146 ETEKVVS
+146 EKTIS

-164 LNGVGVTSTL
+164 LNSVGVTSTL
-174 PDMTAYKVNA
+174 PDMTAYTVIA
-184 SAYSGKTYRDF
+184 SAYSSQTYRDL
-195 LENVAEVLC
+195 LEDIAEVLC

-214 VLIRPSEVES
+214 ILIRPSEVES
-224 EKIELQDLTSASIND
+224 TKIELQDLTSASIND
-239 SVQISGVQLNGTTGL
+239 SVQISGVQLNGTAGL

-263 TETQVTISD
+263 TEVQVTISD

-283 STTAEQLNAVKSNY
+283 STAAEQLNAVKSNY

-308 VTASTTGVLWYDI
+308 VTANTTGVAWYDI
-321 GDTVNIV
+321 GDFVNIT
-328 NKKDSLDYPF
+328 NKKDNLDYPF
-338 IFTKSAI
+338 VFTKSAI
-345 TMSNG
+345 TLSNG

-359 TAKTEN
+359 TSKTEE
-365 ITYTADSKLKSVTSE
+365 ITYTADSKLKGVTSE
-380 INRLSSGLQFKVS
+380 INRLSSGLQLKVS

-417 DSDNFKLSTDGK
+417 DSDTFKLSADGK
-429 IIAKSGTIAGFD
+429 IVAESGTIAGFD
-441 LTDTAFEKNF
+441 LTNTAFEKNF
-451 TVDGVNYKFKI
+451 AVGGVNYKFKI

-487 AVDTKGNVEC
+487 AVDTKGNIEC
-497 GDLYGGTVNCNRI
+497 GDLYGGKISCTKVNLSSSI
-510 NLETSIF
+510 NDATEQSVLT
-517 DSTNQNV
+517 
-524 FAAANANGDTY
+524 ARNGSGHTY
-535 VAYSRF
+535 IGYARK
-541 LDGKRTFI
+541 LDGKNTI
-549 GGGTIQFEIKNGTRC
+549 IAGGTVQFQPQNGTNC
-564 SIIKES
+564 SLFKES
-570 QSPSRTIFRPNTNG
+570 SSNARTIFRPDTNG

-610 KLKENIADLDPE
+610 KLKENIADLDAE
-622 SNKAFVMALRPV
+622 SNKAFVLSLRPV
-634 SYKLKAGEGK
+634 SYKLKTGEGK

-652 QEVRDA
+652 QEVREA
-658 AEQTVGDIAAYQASV
+658 AENTVGDIAAYQASV
-673 VEGDEEKYFDP
+673 IDGDEEKYYDP
-684 TVPDDKLL
+684 TVPDEKLL
-692 WQLNYNELIAPL
+692 WQLNYSELIAP
-704 IKLVQTQQNEIE
+704 IVKLVQSQQQEIE
-716 QLKKEVEELK
+716 RLKKEVEKLK

>member
-24 TVGDTVYDLSVIES
+24 IVGDTVYDLSAIES

-61 DFDAPN
+61 DFSAPN

-72 VKIGVETDNG
+72 VEIGVETDNG
-82 FEYINYGKFYLVNDD
+82 FEYINYGKFFLSNDD
-97 GTGYNTDTDMWTITA
+97 GTGYNTDTDMWTVTA

-117 NTMLEIPTAED
+117 NTMTEIPTIED
-128 SGDETDESTDDTT
+128 ENGNDTT
-141 DDTVA
+141 DDTVDA
-146 ETEKVVS
+146 EKTIS

-164 LNGVGVTSTL
+164 LNSVGVTSTL
-174 PDMTAYKVNA
+174 PDMTAYTVIA
-184 SAYSGKTYRDF
+184 SAYSSQTYRDL
-195 LENVAEVLC
+195 LEDIAEVLC

-214 VLIRPSEVES
+214 VLIRPGEVES
-224 EKIELQDLTSASIND
+224 TKIELQDLTSASIND
-239 SVQISGVQLNGTTGL
+239 SVQISGVQLNGTAGL

-263 TETQVTISD
+263 TEVQVTISD

-283 STTAEQLNAVKSNY
+283 STAAEQLNAVKSNY

-308 VTASTTGVLWYDI
+308 VTANTTGVAWYDI
-321 GDTVNIV
+321 GDFVNIT
-328 NKKDSLDYPF
+328 NKKDNLDYPF
-338 IFTKSAI
+338 VFTKSAI
-345 TMSNG
+345 TLSNG

-359 TAKTEN
+359 TSKTEE
-365 ITYTADSKLKSVTSE
+365 ITYTADSKLKGVTSE
-380 INRLSSGLQFKVS
+380 INRLSSGLQLKVS

-417 DSDNFKLSTDGK
+417 DSDKFKLSADGK
-429 IIAKSGTIAGFD
+429 IVAESGTIAGFD
-441 LTDTAFEKNF
+441 LTNTAFEKNF
-451 TVDGVNYKFKI
+451 AVAGVNYKFKI

-487 AVDTKGNVEC
+487 AVDTQGNIEC
-497 GDLYGGTVNCNRI
+497 GDLYGGAISCTKVNLSSSI
-510 NLETSIF
+510 NDATEKS
-517 DSTNQNV
+517 V
-524 FAAANANGDTY
+524 FTAKNGSGHTY
-535 VAYSRF
+535 IGYARK
-541 LDGKRTFI
+541 LDGKNTI
-549 GGGTIQFEIKNGTRC
+549 IAGGTVQFQPQNGTNC
-564 SIIKES
+564 SLFKES
-570 QSPSRTIFRPNTNG
+570 SSNARTIFRPDTNG

-610 KLKENIADLDPE
+610 KLKENIADLDAE
-622 SNKAFVMALRPV
+622 RNKAFVLSLRPV
-634 SYKLKAGEGK
+634 SYKLKTGEGK

-658 AEQTVGDIAAYQASV
+658 AETTVGDIAAYQASV
-673 VEGDEEKYFDP
+673 IDGDEEKYFDP
-684 TVPDDKLL
+684 TVSDEKLL
-692 WQLNYNELIAPL
+692 WQLNYSELIAP
-704 IKLVQTQQNEIE
+704 IVKLVQSQQQEIE
-716 QLKKEVEELK
+716 KLKEEVEKLK

>member
-24 TVGDTVYDLSVIES
+24 IVGNTVYNLSTIES

-61 DFDAPN
+61 DFSAPD

-72 VKIGVETDNG
+72 VRIGVETDNG
-82 FEYINYGKFYLVNDD
+82 FEYINYGKFFLSNDD
-97 GTGYNTDTDMWTITA
+97 GTGYNTDTDMWTVTA

-117 NTMLEIPTAED
+117 NTMTEIPTIED
-128 SGDETDESTDDTT
+128 EDGNDTT
-141 DDTVA
+141 DDTVDA
-146 ETEKVVS
+146 EKTIS
-153 VQELLNGAIEI
+153 VQELLNGAIQI
-164 LNGVGVTSTL
+164 LNSVGVTSTL
-174 PDMTAYKVNA
+174 PDMTAYTVIA
-184 SAYSGKTYRDF
+184 STYSGQTYRDL
-195 LENVAEVLC
+195 LEDIAEVLC

-214 VLIRPSEVES
+214 VLIRPGEVENT
-224 EKIELQDLTSASIND
+224 KIELQDLTSASIND
-239 SVQISGVQLNGTTGL
+239 SVQISGVQLNGSVGA
-254 QKILSDEAS
+254 QKILSNETS
-263 TETQVTISD
+263 TEVQVTISD

-283 STTAEQLNAVKSNY
+283 STAAEQLNAVKSNY

-308 VTASTTGVLWYDI
+308 VTANTTGVAWYDI
-321 GDTVNIV
+321 GDFVNIA
-328 NKKDSLDYPF
+328 NKKDNLDYLF

-345 TMSNG
+345 TLSNG

-359 TAKTEN
+359 TSKTED
-365 ITYTADSKLKSVTSE
+365 IIYTADSKLKGVTSE
-380 INRLSSGLQFKVS
+380 INRLSSGLQLKVS

-417 DSDNFKLSTDGK
+417 DSDTFKLSADGK
-429 IIAKSGTIAGFD
+429 IVAESGTIAGFD
-441 LTDTAFEKNF
+441 LTNTAFEKNF
-451 TVDGVNYKFKI
+451 AVGGVNYKFKI

-487 AVDTKGNVEC
+487 AVDTKGNIEC
-497 GDLYGGTVNCNRI
+497 GDLYGGAISCTKVNLSSSI
-510 NLETSIF
+510 NDATEKS
-517 DSTNQNV
+517 V
-524 FAAANANGDTY
+524 FTAKNGSGHTY
-535 VAYSRF
+535 IGYARK
-541 LDGKRTFI
+541 LDGKNTI
-549 GGGTIQFEIKNGTRC
+549 IAGGTVQFQPQNGTNC
-564 SIIKES
+564 SLFKES
-570 QSPSRTIFRPNTNG
+570 SSNARTIFRPDTNG

-596 SIYCTDG
+596 SIYCTNG

-610 KLKENIADLDPE
+610 KLKENIADLDVE
-622 SNKAFVMALRPV
+622 SNKAFVLSLRPV
-634 SYKLKAGEGK
+634 SYKLKTGEGK

-652 QEVRDA
+652 QEVREA
-658 AEQTVGDIAAYQASV
+658 AETTVGDIAAYQASV
-673 VEGDEEKYFDP
+673 IDGDEEKYFDP
-684 TVPDDKLL
+684 AVPDEKLL
-692 WQLNYNELIAPL
+692 WQLNYSELIAP
-704 IKLVQTQQNEIE
+704 IVKLVQSQQQEIE
-716 QLKKEVEELK
+716 QLKKEVEKLK

>member
-24 TVGDTVYDLSVIES
+24 IVGDTVYDLSAIES

-61 DFDAPN
+61 DFSAPD

-82 FEYINYGKFYLVNDD
+82 FEYINYGKFFLSNDD

-117 NTMLEIPTAED
+117 NTMTEIPTIED
-128 SGDETDESTDDTT
+128 ENGNDTT
-141 DDTVA
+141 DDTVDA
-146 ETEKVVS
+146 EKTIS
-153 VQELLNGAIEI
+153 VQKLLNGAIGI
-164 LNGVGVTSTL
+164 LNSVGVTSTL
-174 PDMTAYKVNA
+174 PDMTAYTVIA
-184 SAYSGKTYRDF
+184 SAYSSQTYRDL
-195 LENVAEVLC
+195 LEDIAEVLC

-214 VLIRPSEVES
+214 ILIRPGEVES
-224 EKIELQDLTSASIND
+224 TKIELQDLTSASIND
-239 SVQISGVQLNGTTGL
+239 SVQISGVQLNGTAGL

-263 TETQVTISD
+263 TEVQVTISD

-283 STTAEQLNAVKSNY
+283 STAAEQLNAVKSNY

-308 VTASTTGVLWYDI
+308 VTANTTGVLWYDI

-328 NKKDSLDYPF
+328 NKKDNLDYPF

-345 TMSNG
+345 TLSNG

-359 TAKTEN
+359 TSKTEE
-365 ITYTADSKLKSVTSE
+365 ITYTADSKLKGVTSE
-380 INRLSSGLQFKVS
+380 INRLSSGLQLKVS

-417 DSDNFKLSTDGK
+417 DSDKFKLSADGK
-429 IIAKSGTIAGFD
+429 IVAESGTIAGFD
-441 LTDTAFEKNF
+441 LTNTAFEKNF
-451 TVDGVNYKFKI
+451 AVGGVNYKFKI

-487 AVDTKGNVEC
+487 AVDIKGNVEC
-497 GDLYGGTVNCNRI
+497 GDLYGGAISCTKVNLSSSI
-510 NLETSIF
+510 NDATEKS
-517 DSTNQNV
+517 V
-524 FAAANANGDTY
+524 FTAKNGSGHTY
-535 VAYSRF
+535 IGYARK
-541 LDGKRTFI
+541 LDGKNTI
-549 GGGTIQFEIKNGTRC
+549 IAGGTVQFQPQNGTNC
-564 SIIKES
+564 SLFKES
-570 QSPSRTIFRPNTNG
+570 SSNARTIFRPDTNG

-610 KLKENIADLDPE
+610 KLKENIADLDVE
-622 SNKAFVMALRPV
+622 SNKAFVLSLRPV
-634 SYKLKAGEGK
+634 SYKLKTGEGK

-652 QEVRDA
+652 QEVREA
-658 AEQTVGDIAAYQASV
+658 AETTVGDIAAYQASV
-673 VEGDEEKYFDP
+673 IDGDEEKYFDP
-684 TVPDDKLL
+684 AVPDEKLL
-692 WQLNYNELIAPL
+692 WQLNYSELIAP
-704 IKLVQTQQNEIE
+704 IVKLVQSQQQEIE
-716 QLKKEVEELK
+716 QLKKEVEKLK

>member
-24 TVGDTVYDLSVIES
+24 IVGDTVYNLSSIES

-61 DFDAPN
+61 DFSAPD

-82 FEYINYGKFYLVNDD
+82 FEYINYGKFFLSKDD
-97 GTGYNTDTDMWTITA
+97 GTGYNTDTDMWTVTA
-112 YDALV
+112 YDAIV
-117 NTMLEIPTAED
+117 NTMTEIPTIED
-128 SGDETDESTDDTT
+128 EDGNDTT
-141 DDTVA
+141 NDTVDA
-146 ETEKVVS
+146 EKTIS

-164 LNGVGVTSTL
+164 LNSVGVTSTL
-174 PDMTAYKVNA
+174 PDMTAYTVIA
-184 SAYSGKTYRDF
+184 SAYSSQTYRDL
-195 LENVAEVLC
+195 LEDIAEVLC

-214 VLIRPSEVES
+214 VLIRPGEVES
-224 EKIELQDLTSASIND
+224 TKIELQDLTSASIND
-239 SVQISGVQLNGTTGL
+239 SVQISGVQLNGTAGA
-254 QKILSDEAS
+254 QKILSNEAS
-263 TETQVTISD
+263 TEVQVTISD

-283 STTAEQLNAVKSNY
+283 STAAEQLNAVKSNY

-308 VTASTTGVLWYDI
+308 VTANTTGVAWYDI
-321 GDTVNIV
+321 GDFVNIT
-328 NKKDSLDYPF
+328 NKKDNLDYPF
-338 IFTKSAI
+338 VFTKSAI
-345 TMSNG
+345 TLSNG

-359 TAKTEN
+359 TSKTEE
-365 ITYTADSKLKSVTSE
+365 ITYTADSKLKGVTSE
-380 INRLSSGLQFKVS
+380 INRLSSGLQLKVS

-417 DSDNFKLSTDGK
+417 DSDTFKLSADGK
-429 IIAKSGTIAGFD
+429 IVAESGTIAGFD
-441 LTDTAFEKNF
+441 LTNTAFEKNF
-451 TVDGVNYKFKI
+451 AVGGVNYKFEI

-487 AVDTKGNVEC
+487 AVDTQGNIEC
-497 GDLYGGTVNCNRI
+497 GDLYGSAISCTKVSLSSSI
-510 NLETSIF
+510 NDATEKS
-517 DSTNQNV
+517 V
-524 FAAANANGDTY
+524 FTARNGSGHTY
-535 VAYSRF
+535 IGYARK
-541 LDGKRTFI
+541 LDGKNTI
-549 GGGTIQFEIKNGTRC
+549 IAGGTVQFQPQNGTNC
-564 SIIKES
+564 SLFKES
-570 QSPSRTIFRPNTNG
+570 SSNARTIFRPDTNG

-610 KLKENIADLDPE
+610 KLKENIADLDAE
-622 SNKAFVMALRPV
+622 RNKAFILSLRPV
-634 SYKLKAGEGK
+634 SYKLKTGEGK

-652 QEVRDA
+652 QEVREA
-658 AEQTVGDIAAYQASV
+658 AETTVGDIAAYQASV
-673 VEGDEEKYFDP
+673 IDGDEEKYFDP
-684 TVPDDKLL
+684 TVPDEKLL
-692 WQLNYNELIAPL
+692 WQLNYSELIAP
-704 IKLVQTQQNEIE
+704 IVKLVQSQQQEIE
-716 QLKKEVEELK
+716 QLKKEVEKLK

>member
-24 TVGDTVYDLSVIES
+24 TVGNTVYDLSAIES

-61 DFDAPN
+61 DFSAPD

-82 FEYINYGKFYLVNDD
+82 FEYINYGKFFLANDD
-97 GTGYNTDTDMWTITA
+97 GTGYNTDTDMWTVTA

-117 NTMLEIPTAED
+117 NTMTEIPTIED
-128 SGDETDESTDDTT
+128 EDGNDTT
-141 DDTVA
+141 DDTVDA
-146 ETEKVVS
+146 EKTIS

-164 LNGVGVTSTL
+164 LNSVGVTSML
-174 PDMTAYKVNA
+174 PDMTAYTVIA
-184 SAYSGKTYRDF
+184 SAYSSQTYRDL
-195 LENVAEVLC
+195 LEDIAEVLC

-214 VLIRPSEVES
+214 VLIRPGEVES
-224 EKIELQDLTSASIND
+224 AKIELQDLTSASIND
-239 SVQISGVQLNGTTGL
+239 SVQISGVQLNGTAGI
-254 QKILSDEAS
+254 QKILNNEAS
-263 TETQVTISD
+263 TEVQVTISD

-283 STTAEQLNAVKSNY
+283 STAAEQLNAVKSNY

-308 VTASTTGVLWYDI
+308 VTANTTGVAWYDI
-321 GDTVNIV
+321 GDFVNIT
-328 NKKDSLDYPF
+328 NKKDNLDYPF
-338 IFTKSAI
+338 VFTKSAI
-345 TMSNG
+345 TLSNG

-359 TAKTEN
+359 TSKTEE
-365 ITYTADSKLKSVTSE
+365 ITYTADSKLKGVTSE
-380 INRLSSGLQFKVS
+380 INRLSSGLQLKVS

-417 DSDNFKLSTDGK
+417 DSDTFKLSADGK
-429 IIAKSGTIAGFD
+429 IVAESGTIAGFD
-441 LTDTAFEKNF
+441 LTNTAFEKNF
-451 TVDGVNYKFKI
+451 AVGGVNYKFKI

-497 GDLYGGTVNCNRI
+497 GDLYGGKISCTKVNLSSSI
-510 NLETSIF
+510 NDATEQSVLT
-517 DSTNQNV
+517 
-524 FAAANANGDTY
+524 ARNGSGHTY
-535 VAYSRF
+535 IGYARK
-541 LDGKRTFI
+541 LDGKNTI
-549 GGGTIQFEIKNGTRC
+549 IAGGTVQFQPQNGTNC
-564 SIIKES
+564 SLFKES
-570 QSPSRTIFRPNTNG
+570 SSNARTIFRPDTNG

-610 KLKENIADLDPE
+610 KLKENIADLDAE
-622 SNKAFVMALRPV
+622 SNKAFVLSLRPV
-634 SYKLKAGEGK
+634 SYKLKTGEGK

-652 QEVRDA
+652 QEVREA
-658 AEQTVGDIAAYQASV
+658 AENTVGDIAAYQASV
-673 VEGDEEKYFDP
+673 IDGDEEKYYDP
-684 TVPDDKLL
+684 TVPDEKLL
-692 WQLNYNELIAPL
+692 WQLNYSELIAP
-704 IKLVQTQQNEIE
+704 IVKLVQSQQQEIE
-716 QLKKEVEELK
+716 QLKKEVEKLK

>member
-24 TVGDTVYDLSVIES
+24 TVGDTVYDLSAIES

-67 GVIDN
+67 GVIDD

-117 NTMLEIPTAED
+117 NTMVEIPTAD
-128 SGDETDESTDDTT
+128 DEESTDESTDDTT

-146 ETEKVVS
+146 EVEKVIS
-153 VQELLNGAIEI
+153 AQELLNGAIEI
-164 LNGVGVTSTL
+164 LNSVGVTSTL
-174 PDMTAYKVNA
+174 PDMTAYQVNA

-204 GIIRV
+204 GIILV

-283 STTAEQLNAVKSNY
+283 STAAEQLNAVKSNY

-328 NKKDSLDYPF
+328 NKKDNLDYPF

-345 TMSNG
+345 TLSNG

-417 DSDNFKLSTDGK
+417 DSDNFTLSTDGK
-429 IIAKSGTIAGFD
+429 ISAKSGTIAGFD

-451 TVDGVNYKFKI
+451 TVDGVNYNFEI

-497 GDLYGGTVNCNRI
+497 GDLYGNAISCTKVNLSSSI
-510 NLETSIF
+510 NDATEKS
-517 DSTNQNV
+517 V
-524 FAAANANGDTY
+524 FTAKNGSGHTY
-535 VAYSRF
+535 IGYARK
-541 LDGKRTFI
+541 LDGKNTI
-549 GGGTIQFEIKNGTRC
+549 IAGGTVQFQPQNGTNC
-564 SIIKES
+564 SLFKES
-570 QSPSRTIFRPNTNG
+570 SSNARTIFRPDTNG

-610 KLKENIADLDPE
+610 KLKENIADLDAE
-622 SNKAFVMALRPV
+622 SNKAFVLSLRPV
-634 SYKLKAGEGK
+634 SYKLKTGEGK

-652 QEVRDA
+652 QEVREA
-658 AEQTVGDIAAYQASV
+658 AETTVGDIAAYQASV
-673 VEGDEEKYFDP
+673 IDGDEEKYFDP
-684 TVPDDKLL
+684 TVPDEKLL
-692 WQLNYNELIAPL
+692 WQLNYSELIAP
-704 IKLVQTQQNEIE
+704 IVKLVQSQQQEIE
-716 QLKKEVEELK
+716 QLKKEVEKLK

>member
-24 TVGDTVYDLSVIES
+24 IVGDTVYDLSAIES

-61 DFDAPN
+61 DFSAPD

-82 FEYINYGKFYLVNDD
+82 FEYINYGKFFLSNDD

-117 NTMLEIPTAED
+117 NTMTEIPTIED
-128 SGDETDESTDDTT
+128 ENGNDTT
-141 DDTVA
+141 DDAVDA
-146 ETEKVVS
+146 EKTIS
-153 VQELLNGAIEI
+153 VQELLNGAIGI
-164 LNGVGVTSTL
+164 LNSVGVTSTL
-174 PDMTAYKVNA
+174 PAMTAYTVIA
-184 SAYSGKTYRDF
+184 SAYSSQTYRDL
-195 LENVAEVLC
+195 LEDIAEVLC

-214 VLIRPSEVES
+214 ILIRPSEVES
-224 EKIELQDLTSASIND
+224 TKIELQDLTSASIND
-239 SVQISGVQLNGTTGL
+239 SVQISGVQLNGTAGI
-254 QKILSDEAS
+254 QKILNNEAS
-263 TETQVTISD
+263 TEVQVTISD

-283 STTAEQLNAVKSNY
+283 STAAEQLNAVKSNY

-308 VTASTTGVLWYDI
+308 VTANTTGVAWYDI
-321 GDTVNIV
+321 GDFVNIT
-328 NKKDSLDYPF
+328 NKKDNLDYPF
-338 IFTKSAI
+338 VFTKSAI
-345 TMSNG
+345 TLSNG

-359 TAKTEN
+359 TSKTEE
-365 ITYTADSKLKSVTSE
+365 ITYTADSKLKGVTSE
-380 INRLSSGLQFKVS
+380 INRLSSGLQLKVS

-417 DSDNFKLSTDGK
+417 DSDTFKLSADGK
-429 IIAKSGTIAGFD
+429 IVAESGTIAGFD
-441 LTDTAFEKNF
+441 LTNTAFEKNF
-451 TVDGVNYKFKI
+451 AVAGVNYKFKI

-487 AVDTKGNVEC
+487 TVDTQGNIEC
-497 GDLYGGTVNCNRI
+497 GDLYGGAISCTKVNLSSSI
-510 NLETSIF
+510 NDATEKS
-517 DSTNQNV
+517 V
-524 FAAANANGDTY
+524 FTAKNGSGHTY
-535 VAYSRF
+535 IGYARK
-541 LDGKRTFI
+541 LDGKNTI
-549 GGGTIQFEIKNGTRC
+549 IAGGTVQFQPQNGTNC
-564 SIIKES
+564 SLFKES
-570 QSPSRTIFRPNTNG
+570 SSNARTIFRPDTNG

-610 KLKENIADLDPE
+610 KLKENIADLDAE
-622 SNKAFVMALRPV
+622 SNKAFVLSLRPV
-634 SYKLKAGEGK
+634 SYKLKTGEGK

-652 QEVRDA
+652 QEVREA
-658 AEQTVGDIAAYQASV
+658 AENTVGDIAAYQASV
-673 VEGDEEKYFDP
+673 IDGDEEKYYDP
-684 TVPDDKLL
+684 TVPDEKLL
-692 WQLNYNELIAPL
+692 WQLNYSELIAP
-704 IKLVQTQQNEIE
+704 IVKLVQSQQQEIE
-716 QLKKEVEELK
+716 RLKKEVQKLK

>member
-8 FIAAMRDT
+8 FITAMRDA

-24 TVGDTVYDLSVIES
+24 VVGDTVYDLSAIES

-61 DFDAPN
+61 DFSAPD

-82 FEYINYGKFYLVNDD
+82 FEYINYGKFFLSNDD
-97 GTGYNTDTDMWTITA
+97 GTGYNTDTDMWTVTA

-117 NTMLEIPTAED
+117 NTMTEIPTIED
-128 SGDETDESTDDTT
+128 EEGNETTN
-141 DDTVA
+141 DTVDA
-146 ETEKVVS
+146 EKTIS
-153 VQELLNGAIEI
+153 VQELLNGAIQI
-164 LNGVGVTSTL
+164 LNSVGVTSTL
-174 PDMTAYKVNA
+174 PDMTAYTVIA
-184 SAYSGKTYRDF
+184 SAYSSQTYRDL
-195 LENVAEVLC
+195 LEDIAEVLC

-214 VLIRPSEVES
+214 ILIRPSEVES
-224 EKIELQDLTSASIND
+224 TKIELQDLTSASIND
-239 SVQISGVQLNGTTGL
+239 SVQISGVQLNGTASI
-254 QKILSDEAS
+254 QKILNNEAS
-263 TETQVTISD
+263 TDVQVTISD

-283 STTAEQLNAVKSNY
+283 STAAEQLNAVKSNY

-308 VTASTTGVLWYDI
+308 VTANTTGVAWYDI
-321 GDTVNIV
+321 GDFVNIT
-328 NKKDSLDYPF
+328 NKKDNLDYPF

-345 TMSNG
+345 TLSNG

-359 TAKTEN
+359 TSKTEE
-365 ITYTADSKLKSVTSE
+365 ITYTADSKLKGVTSE
-380 INRLSSGLQFKVS
+380 INRLSSGLQLKVS

-417 DSDNFKLSTDGK
+417 DSDKFKLSADGK
-429 IIAKSGTIAGFD
+429 IVAESGTIAGFD
-441 LTDTAFEKNF
+441 LTNTAFEKSF
-451 TVDGVNYKFKI
+451 AVGGVNYKFKI

-487 AVDTKGNVEC
+487 AVDTKGNIEC
-497 GDLYGGTVNCNRI
+497 GDLYGGAISCTKVNLSSSI
-510 NLETSIF
+510 NDATEKS
-517 DSTNQNV
+517 V
-524 FAAANANGDTY
+524 FTAKNGSGHTY
-535 VAYSRF
+535 IGYARK
-541 LDGKRTFI
+541 LDGKNTI
-549 GGGTIQFEIKNGTRC
+549 IAGGTVQFQPQNGTNC
-564 SIIKES
+564 SLFKES
-570 QSPSRTIFRPNTNG
+570 SSNARTIFRPDTNG
-584 GAYLGSGSYKWH
+584 GAYLGTGSYKWH

-610 KLKENIADLDPE
+610 KLKENIADLDAE
-622 SNKAFVMALRPV
+622 NNKAFVLSLRPV
-634 SYKLKAGEGK
+634 SYKLKTGEGK

-652 QEVRDA
+652 QEVREA
-658 AEQTVGDIAAYQASV
+658 AETTVGDIAAYQASV
-673 VEGDEEKYFDP
+673 IDGDEEKYFDP
-684 TVPDDKLL
+684 TVPDEKLL
-692 WQLNYNELIAPL
+692 WQLNYSELIAP
-704 IKLVQTQQNEIE
+704 IVKLVQSQQQEIE
-716 QLKKEVEELK
+716 QLKKEVEKLK

>member
-24 TVGDTVYDLSVIES
+24 IVGNTVYDLSAIES

-61 DFDAPN
+61 DFSAPD

-82 FEYINYGKFYLVNDD
+82 FEYINYGKFFLANDD
-97 GTGYNTDTDMWTITA
+97 GTGYNTDTDMWTVTA

-117 NTMLEIPTAED
+117 NTMTEIPTIED
-128 SGDETDESTDDTT
+128 ENGNDTT
-141 DDTVA
+141 DDTVDA
-146 ETEKVVS
+146 EKTIS
-153 VQELLNGAIEI
+153 VQELLNGASEI
-164 LNGVGVTSTL
+164 LNSVGVTSTL
-174 PDMTAYKVNA
+174 PDMTAYTVIA
-184 SAYSGKTYRDF
+184 SAYSSQTYRDL
-195 LENVAEVLC
+195 LEDIAEVLC

-214 VLIRPSEVES
+214 VLIRPGEVES
-224 EKIELQDLTSASIND
+224 TKIELQDLTSASIND
-239 SVQISGVQLNGTTGL
+239 SVQISGVQLNGTAGI
-254 QKILSDEAS
+254 QKILKNEAS
-263 TETQVTISD
+263 TEVQVTISD

-283 STTAEQLNAVKSNY
+283 STATEQLNAVKSNY

-308 VTASTTGVLWYDI
+308 VTANTTGVAWYDI
-321 GDTVNIV
+321 GDFVNIT
-328 NKKDSLDYPF
+328 NKKDNLDYPF
-338 IFTKSAI
+338 VFTKSAI
-345 TMSNG
+345 TLSNG

-359 TAKTEN
+359 TSKTEE
-365 ITYTADSKLKSVTSE
+365 ITYTADSKLKGVTSE
-380 INRLSSGLQFKVS
+380 INRLSSGLQLKVS

-417 DSDNFKLSTDGK
+417 DSDTFKLSADGK
-429 IIAKSGTIAGFD
+429 IVAESGTIAGFD
-441 LTDTAFEKNF
+441 LTNTAFEKNF
-451 TVDGVNYKFKI
+451 AVAGVNYKFKI

-487 AVDTKGNVEC
+487 AVDTQGNIEC
-497 GDLYGGTVNCNRI
+497 GDLYGGAISCTKVNLSSSI
-510 NLETSIF
+510 NDATEKS
-517 DSTNQNV
+517 V
-524 FAAANANGDTY
+524 FTAKNGSGHTY
-535 VAYSRF
+535 IGYARK
-541 LDGKRTFI
+541 LDGKNTI
-549 GGGTIQFEIKNGTRC
+549 IAGGTVQFQPQNGTNC
-564 SIIKES
+564 SLFKES
-570 QSPSRTIFRPNTNG
+570 SSNARTIFRPDTNG

-610 KLKENIADLDPE
+610 KLKENIADLDAE
-622 SNKAFVMALRPV
+622 SNKAFVLSLRPV
-634 SYKLKAGEGK
+634 SYKLKTGEGK

-652 QEVRDA
+652 QEVREA
-658 AEQTVGDIAAYQASV
+658 AETTVGDIAAYQASV
-673 VEGDEEKYFDP
+673 IDGDEEKYFDP
-684 TVPDDKLL
+684 TVPDEKLL
-692 WQLNYNELIAPL
+692 WQLNYSELIAP
-704 IKLVQTQQNEIE
+704 IVKLVQSQQQEIE
-716 QLKKEVEELK
+716 QLKKEVEKLK

>member
-24 TVGDTVYDLSVIES
+24 IVGNTVYDLSAIES

-49 TAMQSITATIRG
+49 TAMQSITATIRD
-61 DFDAPN
+61 DFSAPD

-82 FEYINYGKFYLVNDD
+82 FEYINYGKFFLANDD

-117 NTMLEIPTAED
+117 NTMTEIPTIED
-128 SGDETDESTDDTT
+128 EDGNDTT
-141 DDTVA
+141 DDAVDA
-146 ETEKVVS
+146 EKAIS
-153 VQELLNGAIEI
+153 VQEMLNGAIEI
-164 LNGVGVTSTL
+164 LNSVGVTSTL
-174 PDMTAYKVNA
+174 PDMTAYTVIS
-184 SAYSGKTYRDF
+184 SAYSSQTYRDL
-195 LENVAEVLC
+195 LEDIAEVLC

-214 VLIRPSEVES
+214 ILIRPGEVES
-224 EKIELQDLTSASIND
+224 TKIELQDLTSASIND

-263 TETQVTISD
+263 TEVQVTISD

-283 STTAEQLNAVKSNY
+283 SATAEQLNAVKSNY

-308 VTASTTGVLWYDI
+308 VTANTTGVAWYDI
-321 GDTVNIV
+321 GDFVNIT
-328 NKKDSLDYPF
+328 NKKDNLDYPF
-338 IFTKSAI
+338 VFTKSAI
-345 TMSNG
+345 TLSNG

-359 TAKTEN
+359 TSKTEE
-365 ITYTADSKLKSVTSE
+365 ITYTADSKLKGVTSE
-380 INRLSSGLQFKVS
+380 INRLSSGLQLKVS

-417 DSDNFKLSTDGK
+417 DSDTFKLSADGK
-429 IIAKSGTIAGFD
+429 IVAESGTIAGFD
-441 LTDTAFEKNF
+441 LTNTAFEKNF
-451 TVDGVNYKFKI
+451 AVAGVNYKFKI

-487 AVDTKGNVEC
+487 AVDTQGNIEC
-497 GDLYGGTVNCNRI
+497 GDLYGGAISCTKVNLSSSI
-510 NLETSIF
+510 NDATEKS
-517 DSTNQNV
+517 V
-524 FAAANANGDTY
+524 FTAKNGSGHTY
-535 VAYSRF
+535 IGYARK
-541 LDGKRTFI
+541 LDGKNTI
-549 GGGTIQFEIKNGTRC
+549 IAGGTVQFQPQNGTNC
-564 SIIKES
+564 SLFKES
-570 QSPSRTIFRPNTNG
+570 SSNARTIFRPDTNG

-610 KLKENIADLDPE
+610 KLKENIADLDAE
-622 SNKAFVMALRPV
+622 SNKAFVLSLRPV
-634 SYKLKAGEGK
+634 SYKLKTGEGK

-652 QEVRDA
+652 QEVREA
-658 AEQTVGDIAAYQASV
+658 AETTVGDIAAYQASV
-673 VEGDEEKYFDP
+673 IDGDEEKYFDP
-684 TVPDDKLL
+684 TVPDEKLL
-692 WQLNYNELIAPL
+692 WQLNYSELIAP
-704 IKLVQTQQNEIE
+704 IVKLVQSQQQEIE
-716 QLKKEVEELK
+716 QLKKEVEKLK

>member
-24 TVGDTVYDLSVIES
+24 IVGDTVYDLSAIES

-49 TAMQSITATIRG
+49 TAMQSITATIRD
-61 DFDAPN
+61 DFSAPD

-82 FEYINYGKFYLVNDD
+82 FEYINYGKFFLSNDD

-117 NTMLEIPTAED
+117 NTMTEIPTIED
-128 SGDETDESTDDTT
+128 ENGNDTT
-141 DDTVA
+141 DDAVDA
-146 ETEKVVS
+146 EKTIS

-164 LNGVGVTSTL
+164 LNSVGVTSTL
-174 PDMTAYKVNA
+174 PDMTAYTVIA
-184 SAYSGKTYRDF
+184 SAYSSQTYRDL
-195 LENVAEVLC
+195 LEDIAEVLC

-214 VLIRPSEVES
+214 VLIRPGEVES
-224 EKIELQDLTSASIND
+224 TKIELQDLTSASIND
-239 SVQISGVQLNGTTGL
+239 SVQISGVQLNGTAGL

-263 TETQVTISD
+263 TEVQVTISD

-283 STTAEQLNAVKSNY
+283 STAAEQLNAVKSNY

-308 VTASTTGVLWYDI
+308 VTANTTGVAWYDI
-321 GDTVNIV
+321 GDFVNIT
-328 NKKDSLDYPF
+328 NKKDNLDYPF
-338 IFTKSAI
+338 VFTKSAI
-345 TMSNG
+345 TLSNG

-359 TAKTEN
+359 TSKTED
-365 ITYTADSKLKSVTSE
+365 IIYTADSKLKGVTSE
-380 INRLSSGLQFKVS
+380 INRLSSGLQLKVS

-417 DSDNFKLSTDGK
+417 DSDTFKLSADGK
-429 IIAKSGTIAGFD
+429 IVAESGTIAGFD
-441 LTDTAFEKNF
+441 LTNTAFEKNF
-451 TVDGVNYKFKI
+451 AVGGVNYKFEI

-487 AVDTKGNVEC
+487 AVDTQGNIEC
-497 GDLYGGTVNCNRI
+497 GDLYGGKISCTKVNLSSSI
-510 NLETSIF
+510 NDATEQSIL
-517 DSTNQNV
+517 T
-524 FAAANANGDTY
+524 ARNGSGHTY
-535 VAYSRF
+535 IGYARK
-541 LDGKRTFI
+541 LDGKNTI
-549 GGGTIQFEIKNGTRC
+549 IAGGTVQFQPQNGTNC
-564 SIIKES
+564 SLFKES
-570 QSPSRTIFRPNTNG
+570 SSNARTIFRPDTNG

-610 KLKENIADLDPE
+610 KLKENIADLDVE
-622 SNKAFVMALRPV
+622 SNKAFVLSLRPV
-634 SYKLKAGEGK
+634 SYKLKTGEGK

-652 QEVRDA
+652 QEVREA
-658 AEQTVGDIAAYQASV
+658 AENTVGDIAAYQASV
-673 VEGDEEKYFDP
+673 IDGDEEKYFDP
-684 TVPDDKLL
+684 TAPDEKLL
-692 WQLNYNELIAPL
+692 WQLNYSELIAP
-704 IKLVQTQQNEIE
+704 IVKLVQSQQQEIE
-716 QLKKEVEELK
+716 QLKKEVEKLK

>member
-24 TVGDTVYDLSVIES
+24 IVGNTVYDLSAIES

-61 DFDAPN
+61 DFSAPD

-82 FEYINYGKFYLVNDD
+82 FEYINYGKFFLANDD
-97 GTGYNTDTDMWTITA
+97 GTGYNTDTDMWTVTA

-117 NTMLEIPTAED
+117 NTMTEIPTIED
-128 SGDETDESTDDTT
+128 ENGNDTT
-141 DDTVA
+141 DDAVDA
-146 ETEKVVS
+146 EKTIS
-153 VQELLNGAIEI
+153 VQELLNGAIGI
-164 LNGVGVTSTL
+164 LNSVGVTSTL
-174 PDMTAYKVNA
+174 PDMTAYTVIA
-184 SAYSGKTYRDF
+184 SAYSSQTYRDL
-195 LENVAEVLC
+195 LEDIAEVLC

-214 VLIRPSEVES
+214 ILIRPSEVES
-224 EKIELQDLTSASIND
+224 TKIELQDLTSASIND
-239 SVQISGVQLNGTTGL
+239 SVQISGVQLNGTAGI

-263 TETQVTISD
+263 TEVQVTISD

-283 STTAEQLNAVKSNY
+283 STAAEQLNAVKSNY

-308 VTASTTGVLWYDI
+308 VTANTTGVAWYDI
-321 GDTVNIV
+321 GDFVNIT
-328 NKKDSLDYPF
+328 NKKDNLDYSF
-338 IFTKSAI
+338 VFTKSAI
-345 TMSNG
+345 TLSNG

-359 TAKTEN
+359 TSKTEE
-365 ITYTADSKLKSVTSE
+365 ITYTADSKLKGVTSE
-380 INRLSSGLQFKVS
+380 INRLSSGLQLKVS

-417 DSDNFKLSTDGK
+417 DSDTFKLSADGK
-429 IIAKSGTIAGFD
+429 IVAESGTIAGFD
-441 LTDTAFEKNF
+441 LTNTAFEKNF
-451 TVDGVNYKFKI
+451 AVAGVNYKFKI

-487 AVDTKGNVEC
+487 AVDTQGNIEC
-497 GDLYGGTVNCNRI
+497 GDLYGGKISCTKVNLSSSI
-510 NLETSIF
+510 NDATEKS
-517 DSTNQNV
+517 V
-524 FAAANANGDTY
+524 FTAKNGSGHTY
-535 VAYSRF
+535 IGYARK
-541 LDGKRTFI
+541 LDGKNTI
-549 GGGTIQFEIKNGTRC
+549 IAGGTVQFQPQNGTNC
-564 SIIKES
+564 SLFKES
-570 QSPSRTIFRPNTNG
+570 SSNARTIFRPDTNG

-610 KLKENIADLDPE
+610 KLKENIADLDAE
-622 SNKAFVMALRPV
+622 SNKAFVLSLRPV
-634 SYKLKAGEGK
+634 SYKLKTGEGK

-652 QEVRDA
+652 QEVREA
-658 AEQTVGDIAAYQASV
+658 AENTVGDIAAYQASV
-673 VEGDEEKYFDP
+673 IDGDEEKYYDP
-684 TVPDDKLL
+684 TVPDEKLL
-692 WQLNYNELIAPL
+692 WQLNYSELIAP
-704 IKLVQTQQNEIE
+704 IVKLVQSQQQEIE
-716 QLKKEVEELK
+716 RLKKEVEKLK

>member
-24 TVGDTVYDLSVIES
+24 IVGNTVYDLSAIES

-61 DFDAPN
+61 DFSAPD

-82 FEYINYGKFYLVNDD
+82 FEYINYGKFFLSNDD
-97 GTGYNTDTDMWTITA
+97 GTGYNTDTDMWTVTA

-117 NTMLEIPTAED
+117 NTMTEIPTIED
-128 SGDETDESTDDTT
+128 EGGNDTT
-141 DDTVA
+141 NDATDA
-146 ETEKVVS
+146 EKTIS

-164 LNGVGVTSTL
+164 LNSVGVTSTL
-174 PDMTAYKVNA
+174 PDMTAYTVIA
-184 SAYSGKTYRDF
+184 SAYSSQTYRDL
-195 LENVAEVLC
+195 LEDIAEVLC

-214 VLIRPSEVES
+214 ILIRPGEVES
-224 EKIELQDLTSASIND
+224 TKIELQDLTSASIND
-239 SVQISGVQLNGTTGL
+239 SVQISGVQLNGTASI
-254 QKILSDEAS
+254 QKILNNEAS
-263 TETQVTISD
+263 TEVQVTISN

-283 STTAEQLNAVKSNY
+283 SATAEQLNAVKSNY

-308 VTASTTGVLWYDI
+308 VTANTTGVAWYDI
-321 GDTVNIV
+321 GDFVNIT
-328 NKKDSLDYPF
+328 NKKDNLDYPF
-338 IFTKSAI
+338 VFTKSVI
-345 TMSNG
+345 TLSNG

-359 TAKTEN
+359 TSKTEE
-365 ITYTADSKLKSVTSE
+365 ITYTADSKLKGVTSE
-380 INRLSSGLQFKVS
+380 INRLSSGLQLKVS

-417 DSDNFKLSTDGK
+417 DSDTFKLSADGK
-429 IIAKSGTIAGFD
+429 IVAESGTIAGFD
-441 LTDTAFEKNF
+441 LTNTAFEKNF
-451 TVDGVNYKFKI
+451 AVAGVNYKFKI

-487 AVDTKGNVEC
+487 AVDTQGNIEC
-497 GDLYGGTVNCNRI
+497 GDLYGGAISCTKVNLSSSI
-510 NLETSIF
+510 NDATEKS
-517 DSTNQNV
+517 V
-524 FAAANANGDTY
+524 FTAKNGSGHTY
-535 VAYSRF
+535 IGYARK
-541 LDGKRTFI
+541 LDGKNTI
-549 GGGTIQFEIKNGTRC
+549 IAGGTVQFQPQNGTNC
-564 SIIKES
+564 SLFKES
-570 QSPSRTIFRPNTNG
+570 SSNARTIFRPDTNG

-610 KLKENIADLDPE
+610 KLKENIADLDAE
-622 SNKAFVMALRPV
+622 SNKAFVLSLRPV
-634 SYKLKAGEGK
+634 SYKLKTGEGK

-652 QEVRDA
+652 QEVREA
-658 AEQTVGDIAAYQASV
+658 AETTVGDIAAYQASV
-673 VEGDEEKYFDP
+673 IDGDEEKYFDP
-684 TVPDDKLL
+684 TVPDEKLL
-692 WQLNYNELIAPL
+692 WQLNYSELIAP
-704 IKLVQTQQNEIE
+704 IVKLVQSQQQEIE
-716 QLKKEVEELK
+716 RLKKEVEKLK

>member
-24 TVGDTVYDLSVIES
+24 IVGNTVYDLSAIES

-61 DFDAPN
+61 DFSAPD

-72 VKIGVETDNG
+72 VKIGVETNNG
-82 FEYINYGKFYLVNDD
+82 FEYINYGKFFLSNDD

-117 NTMLEIPTAED
+117 NTMTEIPTIED
-128 SGDETDESTDDTT
+128 ENGNDTT
-141 DDTVA
+141 DDAVD
-146 ETEKVVS
+146 TEKTIS

-164 LNGVGVTSTL
+164 LNSVGVTSTL
-174 PDMTAYKVNA
+174 PDMTAYTVIA
-184 SAYSGKTYRDF
+184 SAYSSQTYRDL
-195 LENVAEVLC
+195 LEDIAEVLC

-214 VLIRPSEVES
+214 ILIRPGEVES
-224 EKIELQDLTSASIND
+224 TKIELQDLTSASIND
-239 SVQISGVQLNGTTGL
+239 SVQISGVQLNGTAGL
-254 QKILSDEAS
+254 QKILNNEAS
-263 TETQVTISD
+263 TEVQVTISD

-283 STTAEQLNAVKSNY
+283 STAAEQLNAVKSNY

-308 VTASTTGVLWYDI
+308 VTANTTGVAWYDI
-321 GDTVNIV
+321 GDFVNIT
-328 NKKDSLDYPF
+328 NKKDNLDYPF
-338 IFTKSAI
+338 VFTKSAI
-345 TMSNG
+345 TLSNG

-359 TAKTEN
+359 TSKTEE
-365 ITYTADSKLKSVTSE
+365 ITYTADSKLKGVTSE
-380 INRLSSGLQFKVS
+380 INRLSSGLQLKVS

-417 DSDNFKLSTDGK
+417 DSDTFKLSADGK
-429 IIAKSGTIAGFD
+429 IVAESGTIAGFD
-441 LTDTAFEKNF
+441 LTNTAFEKNF
-451 TVDGVNYKFKI
+451 AVGGVNYKFKI

-487 AVDTKGNVEC
+487 AVDTQGNIEC
-497 GDLYGGTVNCNRI
+497 GDLYGGAISCTKVNLSSSI
-510 NLETSIF
+510 NDATEKS
-517 DSTNQNV
+517 V
-524 FAAANANGDTY
+524 FTAKNGSGHTY
-535 VAYSRF
+535 IGYARK
-541 LDGKRTFI
+541 LDGKNTI
-549 GGGTIQFEIKNGTRC
+549 IAGGTVQFQPQNGTNC
-564 SIIKES
+564 SLFKES
-570 QSPSRTIFRPNTNG
+570 SSNARTIFRPDTNG

-610 KLKENIADLDPE
+610 KLKENIADLDAE
-622 SNKAFVMALRPV
+622 SNKAFVLSLRPV
-634 SYKLKAGEGK
+634 SYKLKTGEGK

-652 QEVRDA
+652 QEVREA
-658 AEQTVGDIAAYQASV
+658 AENTVGDIAAYQASV
-673 VEGDEEKYFDP
+673 IDGDEEKYFDP
-684 TVPDDKLL
+684 TVPDEKLL
-692 WQLNYNELIAPL
+692 WQLNYSELIAP
-704 IKLVQTQQNEIE
+704 IVKLVQSQQREIE
-716 QLKKEVEELK
+716 QLKKEVEKLK

>member
-24 TVGDTVYDLSVIES
+24 IVGNTVYDLSAIES

-61 DFDAPN
+61 DFSAPD

-82 FEYINYGKFYLVNDD
+82 FEYINYGKFFLSNDD

-117 NTMLEIPTAED
+117 NTMTEIPTIED
-128 SGDETDESTDDTT
+128 ENGNDTT
-141 DDTVA
+141 DDAVDA
-146 ETEKVVS
+146 EKAIS
-153 VQELLNGAIEI
+153 VQEMLNGAIEI
-164 LNGVGVTSTL
+164 LNSVGVTSTL
-174 PDMTAYKVNA
+174 PDMTAYTVSA
-184 SAYSGKTYRDF
+184 SAYSSQTYRDL
-195 LENVAEVLC
+195 LEDIAEMLC

-214 VLIRPSEVES
+214 VLIRPGEVES
-224 EKIELQDLTSASIND
+224 TKIELQDLTSASIND
-239 SVQISGVQLNGTTGL
+239 SVQISGVQLNGTAGL

-263 TETQVTISD
+263 TEVQVTISD

-283 STTAEQLNAVKSNY
+283 STAAEQLNAVKSNY

-308 VTASTTGVLWYDI
+308 VTANTTGVAWYDI
-321 GDTVNIV
+321 GDFVNIT
-328 NKKDSLDYPF
+328 NKKDNLDYPF
-338 IFTKSAI
+338 VFTKSAI
-345 TMSNG
+345 TLSNG

-359 TAKTEN
+359 TSKTEE
-365 ITYTADSKLKSVTSE
+365 ITYTADSKLKGVTSE
-380 INRLSSGLQFKVS
+380 INRLSSGLQLKVS

-417 DSDNFKLSTDGK
+417 DSDKFKLSADGK
-429 IIAKSGTIAGFD
+429 IVAESGTIAGFD
-441 LTDTAFEKNF
+441 LTNTAFEKNF
-451 TVDGVNYKFKI
+451 AVGGVNYKFKI

-487 AVDTKGNVEC
+487 AVDTKGNIEC
-497 GDLYGGTVNCNRI
+497 GDLYGGKISCTKVNLSSSI
-510 NLETSIF
+510 NDATEKS
-517 DSTNQNV
+517 V
-524 FAAANANGDTY
+524 FTARNGSGHTY
-535 VAYSRF
+535 IGYARK
-541 LDGKRTFI
+541 LDGKNTI
-549 GGGTIQFEIKNGTRC
+549 IAGGTVQFQPQNGTNC
-564 SIIKES
+564 SLFKES
-570 QSPSRTIFRPNTNG
+570 SSNARTIFRPDTNG

-610 KLKENIADLDPE
+610 KLKENIADLDAE
-622 SNKAFVMALRPV
+622 RNKAFVLSLRPV
-634 SYKLKAGEGK
+634 SYKLKTGEGK

-652 QEVRDA
+652 QEVREA
-658 AEQTVGDIAAYQASV
+658 AETTVGDIAAYQASV
-673 VEGDEEKYFDP
+673 IDGDEEKYFDP
-684 TVPDDKLL
+684 TVPDEKLL
-692 WQLNYNELIAPL
+692 WQLNYSELIAP
-704 IKLVQTQQNEIE
+704 IVKLVQSQQQEIE
-716 QLKKEVEELK
+716 QLKKEVEKLK

>member
-24 TVGDTVYDLSVIES
+24 IVGDTVYDLSAIES

-61 DFDAPN
+61 DFSAPD

-82 FEYINYGKFYLVNDD
+82 FEYINYGKFFLSNDD

-117 NTMLEIPTAED
+117 NTMTEIPTIED
-128 SGDETDESTDDTT
+128 ENGNDTT
-141 DDTVA
+141 DDTVDA
-146 ETEKVVS
+146 EKTIS

-164 LNGVGVTSTL
+164 LNSVGVTSTL
-174 PDMTAYKVNA
+174 PDMTAYTVIA
-184 SAYSGKTYRDF
+184 SAYSSQTYRDL
-195 LENVAEVLC
+195 LEDIAEVLC

-214 VLIRPSEVES
+214 VLIRPGEVES
-224 EKIELQDLTSASIND
+224 TKIELQDLTSASIND
-239 SVQISGVQLNGTTGL
+239 SVQISGVQLNGTAGI
-254 QKILSDEAS
+254 QKILKNEAS
-263 TETQVTISD
+263 TEVQVTISD
-272 NPIVEYLVDNS
+272 NPIIEYLVDNS
-283 STTAEQLNAVKSNY
+283 STAAEQLNAVKSNY

-308 VTASTTGVLWYDI
+308 VTANTTGVAWYDI
-321 GDTVNIV
+321 GDFVNIT
-328 NKKDSLDYPF
+328 NKKDNLDYPF
-338 IFTKSAI
+338 VFTKSAI
-345 TMSNG
+345 TLSNG

-359 TAKTEN
+359 TSKTEE
-365 ITYTADSKLKSVTSE
+365 ITYTADSKLKGVTSE
-380 INRLSSGLQFKVS
+380 INRLSSGLQLKVS

-417 DSDNFKLSTDGK
+417 DSDKFKLSADGK
-429 IIAKSGTIAGFD
+429 IVAESGTIAGFD
-441 LTDTAFEKNF
+441 LTNTAFEKNF
-451 TVDGVNYKFKI
+451 AVGGVNYKFKI

-487 AVDTKGNVEC
+487 AVDTQGNIEC
-497 GDLYGGTVNCNRI
+497 GDLYGGKISCTKVNLSSSI
-510 NLETSIF
+510 NDATEQSIL
-517 DSTNQNV
+517 T
-524 FAAANANGDTY
+524 ARNGSGHTY
-535 VAYSRF
+535 IGYARK
-541 LDGKRTFI
+541 LDGKNTI
-549 GGGTIQFEIKNGTRC
+549 IAGGTVQFQPQNGTNC
-564 SIIKES
+564 SLFKES
-570 QSPSRTIFRPNTNG
+570 SSNKRTIFRPDTNG
-584 GAYLGSGSYKWH
+584 GAYLGTATYKWH

-610 KLKENIADLDPE
+610 KLKENIADLDAE
-622 SNKAFVMALRPV
+622 SNRAFVLSLRPV
-634 SYKLKAGEGK
+634 SYKLKTGEGK

-652 QEVRDA
+652 QEVREA
-658 AEQTVGDIAAYQASV
+658 AETTVGDIAAYQASV
-673 VEGDEEKYFDP
+673 IDGDEEKYFDP
-684 TVPDDKLL
+684 TVPDEKLL
-692 WQLNYNELIAPL
+692 WQLNYSELIAP
-704 IKLVQTQQNEIE
+704 IVKLVQSQQQEIE
-716 QLKKEVEELK
+716 QLKEKVEKLK

>member
-24 TVGDTVYDLSVIES
+24 TVGNTVYDLSAIES

-61 DFDAPN
+61 DFSAPD

-82 FEYINYGKFYLVNDD
+82 FEYINYGKFFLSNDD
-97 GTGYNTDTDMWTITA
+97 GTGYNTDTDMWTVTA

-117 NTMLEIPTAED
+117 NTMTEIPTIED
-128 SGDETDESTDDTT
+128 ENGNDTT
-141 DDTVA
+141 DDAVDA
-146 ETEKVVS
+146 EKTIS
-153 VQELLNGAIEI
+153 VQELLNGAIGI
-164 LNGVGVTSTL
+164 LNSVGVTSTL
-174 PDMTAYKVNA
+174 PDMTAYTVIA
-184 SAYSGKTYRDF
+184 SVYSSQTYRDL
-195 LENVAEVLC
+195 LEDIAEVLC

-224 EKIELQDLTSASIND
+224 TKIELQDLTSASIND
-239 SVQISGVQLNGTTGL
+239 SVQISGVQLNGTAGI

-263 TETQVTISD
+263 TEVQVTISD

-283 STTAEQLNAVKSNY
+283 STAAEQLNAVKSNY

-308 VTASTTGVLWYDI
+308 VTANTTGVAWYDI
-321 GDTVNIV
+321 GDFVNIT
-328 NKKDSLDYPF
+328 NKKDNLDYPF
-338 IFTKSAI
+338 VFTKSAI
-345 TMSNG
+345 TLSNG
-350 LTQSVESSL
+350 LTQSVESNL
-359 TAKTEN
+359 TSKTEE
-365 ITYTADSKLKSVTSE
+365 ITYTADSKLKGVTSE
-380 INRLSSGLQFKVS
+380 INRLSSGLQLKVS

-417 DSDNFKLSTDGK
+417 DSDTFKLSADGK
-429 IIAKSGTIAGFD
+429 IVAESGTIAGFD
-441 LTDTAFEKNF
+441 LTNTAFEKNF
-451 TVDGVNYKFKI
+451 AVGGVNYKFKI

-487 AVDTKGNVEC
+487 AVDTQGNIEC
-497 GDLYGGTVNCNRI
+497 GDLYGGAISCTKVNLSSSI
-510 NLETSIF
+510 NDATEKS
-517 DSTNQNV
+517 V
-524 FAAANANGDTY
+524 FTAKNGSGHTY
-535 VAYSRF
+535 IGYARK
-541 LDGKRTFI
+541 LDGKNTI
-549 GGGTIQFEIKNGTRC
+549 IAGGTVQFQPQNGTNC
-564 SIIKES
+564 SLFKES
-570 QSPSRTIFRPNTNG
+570 SSNARTIFRPDTNG

-610 KLKENIADLDPE
+610 KLKENIADLDAE
-622 SNKAFVMALRPV
+622 SNKAFVLSLRPV
-634 SYKLKAGEGK
+634 SYKLKTGEGK

-652 QEVRDA
+652 QEVREA
-658 AEQTVGDIAAYQASV
+658 AENTVGDIAAYQASV
-673 VEGDEEKYFDP
+673 IDGDEEKYYDP
-684 TVPDDKLL
+684 TVPDEKLL
-692 WQLNYNELIAPL
+692 WQLNYSELIAP
-704 IKLVQTQQNEIE
+704 IVKLVQSQQQEIE
-716 QLKKEVEELK
+716 RLKKEVEKLK

>member
-24 TVGDTVYDLSVIES
+24 IVGNTVYDLSAIES

-49 TAMQSITATIRG
+49 TAMQSITATIRD
-61 DFDAPN
+61 DFSAPD

-82 FEYINYGKFYLVNDD
+82 FEYINYGKFFLSNDD

-117 NTMLEIPTAED
+117 NTMTEIPTIED
-128 SGDETDESTDDTT
+128 ENGNDTT
-141 DDTVA
+141 DDTVDA
-146 ETEKVVS
+146 EKTIS

-164 LNGVGVTSTL
+164 LNSVGVTSTL
-174 PDMTAYKVNA
+174 PDMTAYTVIA
-184 SAYSGKTYRDF
+184 SAYSSQTYRDL
-195 LENVAEVLC
+195 LEDIAEVLC

-214 VLIRPSEVES
+214 ILIRPSEVES
-224 EKIELQDLTSASIND
+224 TKIELQDLTSASIND
-239 SVQISGVQLNGTTGL
+239 SVQISGVQLNGTAGI
-254 QKILSDEAS
+254 QKILNNEAS
-263 TETQVTISD
+263 TEVQVTISD

-283 STTAEQLNAVKSNY
+283 STVTEQLNAVKSNY

-308 VTASTTGVLWYDI
+308 VTANTTGVAWYDI
-321 GDTVNIV
+321 GDFVNIT
-328 NKKDSLDYPF
+328 NKKDNLDYPF
-338 IFTKSAI
+338 VFTKSAI
-345 TMSNG
+345 TLSNG

-359 TAKTEN
+359 TSKTED
-365 ITYTADSKLKSVTSE
+365 IIYTADSKLKGVTSE
-380 INRLSSGLQFKVS
+380 INRLSSGLQLKVS

-417 DSDNFKLSTDGK
+417 DSDKFKLSADGK
-429 IIAKSGTIAGFD
+429 IVAESGTIAGFD
-441 LTDTAFEKNF
+441 LTNTAFEKNF
-451 TVDGVNYKFKI
+451 AVGGVNYKFKI

-487 AVDTKGNVEC
+487 AVDTKGNIEC
-497 GDLYGGTVNCNRI
+497 GDLYGGKISCTKVNLSSSI
-510 NLETSIF
+510 NDATEQSVLT
-517 DSTNQNV
+517 
-524 FAAANANGDTY
+524 ARNGSGHTY
-535 VAYSRF
+535 IGYARK
-541 LDGKRTFI
+541 LDGKNTI
-549 GGGTIQFEIKNGTRC
+549 IAGGTVQFQPQNGTNC
-564 SIIKES
+564 SLFKES
-570 QSPSRTIFRPNTNG
+570 SSNARTIFRPDTNG

-610 KLKENIADLDPE
+610 KLKENIADLDAE
-622 SNKAFVMALRPV
+622 SNKAFVLSLRPV
-634 SYKLKAGEGK
+634 SYKLKTGEGK

-652 QEVRDA
+652 QEVREA
-658 AEQTVGDIAAYQASV
+658 AETTVGDIAAYQASV
-673 VEGDEEKYFDP
+673 IDGDEEKYYDP
-684 TVPDDKLL
+684 TVPDEKLL
-692 WQLNYNELIAPL
+692 WQLNYSELIAP
-704 IKLVQTQQNEIE
+704 IVKLVQSQQQEIE
-716 QLKKEVEELK
+716 QLKKEVEKLK

>member
-24 TVGDTVYDLSVIES
+24 TVGNTVYDLSAIES

-61 DFDAPN
+61 DFSAPD

-82 FEYINYGKFYLVNDD
+82 FEYINYGKFFLANDD
-97 GTGYNTDTDMWTITA
+97 GTGYNTDTDMWTVTA

-117 NTMLEIPTAED
+117 NTMTEIPTIED
-128 SGDETDESTDDTT
+128 EDGNDTT
-141 DDTVA
+141 DDAVDA
-146 ETEKVVS
+146 EKTIS
-153 VQELLNGAIEI
+153 VQELLNGAIGI
-164 LNGVGVTSTL
+164 LNSVGVTSTL
-174 PDMTAYKVNA
+174 PDMTAYTVIA
-184 SAYSGKTYRDF
+184 SAYSSQTYRDL
-195 LENVAEVLC
+195 LEDIAEVLC

-214 VLIRPSEVES
+214 ILIRPSEVES
-224 EKIELQDLTSASIND
+224 TKIELQDLTSASIND
-239 SVQISGVQLNGTTGL
+239 SVQISGVQLNGTAGI

-263 TETQVTISD
+263 TEVQVTISD

-283 STTAEQLNAVKSNY
+283 STAAEQLNAVKSNY

-308 VTASTTGVLWYDI
+308 VTANTTGVAWYDI
-321 GDTVNIV
+321 GDFVNIT
-328 NKKDSLDYPF
+328 NKKDNLDYPF
-338 IFTKSAI
+338 VFTKSAI
-345 TMSNG
+345 TLSNG

-359 TAKTEN
+359 TSKTEE
-365 ITYTADSKLKSVTSE
+365 ITYTADSKLKGVTSE
-380 INRLSSGLQFKVS
+380 INRLSSGLQLKVS

-417 DSDNFKLSTDGK
+417 DSDTFKLSADGK
-429 IIAKSGTIAGFD
+429 IVAESGTIAGFD
-441 LTDTAFEKNF
+441 LTNTAFEKNF
-451 TVDGVNYKFKI
+451 AVGGVNYKFKI

-487 AVDTKGNVEC
+487 AVDTQGNIEC
-497 GDLYGGTVNCNRI
+497 GDLYGGAISCTKVNLSSSI
-510 NLETSIF
+510 NDATEKS
-517 DSTNQNV
+517 V
-524 FAAANANGDTY
+524 FTAKNGSGHTY
-535 VAYSRF
+535 IGYARK
-541 LDGKRTFI
+541 LDGKNTI
-549 GGGTIQFEIKNGTRC
+549 IAGGTVQFQPQDGTNC
-564 SIIKES
+564 SLFKES
-570 QSPSRTIFRPNTNG
+570 SSNARTIFRPDTNG

-610 KLKENIADLDPE
+610 KLKENIADLDAE
-622 SNKAFVMALRPV
+622 SNKAFVLSLRPV
-634 SYKLKAGEGK
+634 SYKLKTGEGK

-652 QEVRDA
+652 QEVREV
-658 AEQTVGDIAAYQASV
+658 AENTVGDIAAYQASV
-673 VEGDEEKYFDP
+673 IDGDEEKYYDP
-684 TVPDDKLL
+684 TVPDEKLL
-692 WQLNYNELIAPL
+692 WQLNYSELIAPIVKL
-704 IKLVQTQQNEIE
+704 IQSQQQEIE
-716 QLKKEVEELK
+716 RLKKEVEKLK

>member
-24 TVGDTVYDLSVIES
+24 TVGNTVYDLSAIES

-61 DFDAPN
+61 DFSAPD

-82 FEYINYGKFYLVNDD
+82 FEYINYGKFFLSNDD

-112 YDALV
+112 YDAIV
-117 NTMLEIPTAED
+117 NTMTEIPTIED
-128 SGDETDESTDDTT
+128 EDGNDTT
-141 DDTVA
+141 DDTVDA
-146 ETEKVVS
+146 EKTIS

-164 LNGVGVTSTL
+164 LNSVGVTSML
-174 PDMTAYKVNA
+174 PDMTAYTVIA
-184 SAYSGKTYRDF
+184 SAYSSQTYRDL
-195 LENVAEVLC
+195 LEDIAEVLC

-214 VLIRPSEVES
+214 VLIRPGEVES
-224 EKIELQDLTSASIND
+224 TKIELQDLTSASIND
-239 SVQISGVQLNGTTGL
+239 SVQISGVQLNGTAGI
-254 QKILSDEAS
+254 QKILNNEAS
-263 TETQVTISD
+263 TEVQVTISD

-283 STTAEQLNAVKSNY
+283 STAAEQLNAVKSNY

-308 VTASTTGVLWYDI
+308 VTANTTGVAWYDI
-321 GDTVNIV
+321 GDFVNIT
-328 NKKDSLDYPF
+328 NKKDNLDYPF
-338 IFTKSAI
+338 VFTKSAI
-345 TMSNG
+345 TLSNG

-359 TAKTEN
+359 TSKTEE
-365 ITYTADSKLKSVTSE
+365 ITYTADSKLKGVTSE
-380 INRLSSGLQFKVS
+380 INRLSSGLQLKVS

-417 DSDNFKLSTDGK
+417 DSDKFKLSADGK
-429 IIAKSGTIAGFD
+429 IVAESGTIAGFD
-441 LTDTAFEKNF
+441 LTNTAFEKNF
-451 TVDGVNYKFKI
+451 AVGGVNYKFKI

-487 AVDTKGNVEC
+487 AVDTKGNIEC
-497 GDLYGGTVNCNRI
+497 GDLYGGKISCTKVNLSSSI
-510 NLETSIF
+510 NDATEQSVLT
-517 DSTNQNV
+517 
-524 FAAANANGDTY
+524 ARNGSGHTY
-535 VAYSRF
+535 IGYARK
-541 LDGKRTFI
+541 LDGKNTI
-549 GGGTIQFEIKNGTRC
+549 IAGGTVQFQPQNGTNC
-564 SIIKES
+564 SLFKES
-570 QSPSRTIFRPNTNG
+570 SSNARTIFRPDTNG

-610 KLKENIADLDPE
+610 KLKENIADLDAE
-622 SNKAFVMALRPV
+622 RNKAFVLSLRPV
-634 SYKLKAGEGK
+634 SYKLKTGEGK

-652 QEVRDA
+652 QEVREA
-658 AEQTVGDIAAYQASV
+658 AETTVGDIAAYQASV
-673 VEGDEEKYFDP
+673 IDGDEEKYYDP
-684 TVPDDKLL
+684 TVPDEKLL
-692 WQLNYNELIAPL
+692 WQLNYSELIAP
-704 IKLVQTQQNEIE
+704 IVKLVQSQQQEIE
-716 QLKKEVEELK
+716 QLKKEVEKLK